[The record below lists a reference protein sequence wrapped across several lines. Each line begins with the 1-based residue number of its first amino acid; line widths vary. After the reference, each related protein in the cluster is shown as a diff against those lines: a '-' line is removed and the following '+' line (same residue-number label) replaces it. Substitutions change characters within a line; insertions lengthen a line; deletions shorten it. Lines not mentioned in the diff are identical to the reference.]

1 MIRRIA
7 ALFFFLGVYILGFA
21 ENTRGKEYILVLNS
35 INFNE
40 TWANNLYQNIRDE
53 FSSPGM
59 RVEAEELS
67 IPMMTK
73 IEEVEEKREY
83 LLSRYSNPPKVAV
96 FIGDPAWLVCQSLFD
111 GAWKDVPAVICYS
124 RDSMPRNLENFINKD
139 FLGEGKFILT
149 ETITAGYNVTVIKHP
164 FYVKNT
170 INLIRKLQ
178 PDVKKIALISD
189 DRYISAMVREDVS
202 NVMKRDFPELEL
214 DLLTSTD
221 ISTEK
226 LLDSLMDYS
235 REVGIIYNSWFLNK
249 TQSGNHYLADNLQK
263 IIYGFVDSPVF
274 TLTEMDMETGAFAG
288 GYFISAENFGKVTI
302 QTIRQILDGMPA
314 RDVERKIGGK
324 PRVYL
329 NYHHLQHHGVNPDSI
344 TGNVVF
350 YQVPPN
356 FYQLYKEYIIIGL
369 AFIILLGAIGLMR
382 FHVMRQRRL
391 QRQREFQLLSQ
402 YRKLVDNMP
411 VIYIRKQLIF
421 DEDGNVVDFIFC
433 DVNNLFEEVFHC
445 TRDRVVGKRLS
456 EADVDNQLLDY
467 MMDKESGRITSFV
480 FPEENNKIRYYDKL
494 SFPSSE
500 KNFMDVFFI
509 DRTEEYL
516 ASLKMQEHQVSLEAL
531 NRRYELVLGA
541 TRLIPWTWNLLN
553 KEISYDITYVTYGHC
568 KTKDSRL
575 MGEKEG
581 YMLVHPDDRDRMH
594 SAYLDLYYD
603 RVNIIREEHRSLLWD
618 GTDEYVWF
626 ESFVTVGDRDGE
638 GRPSLLVGGSLLI
651 DERKRMEEELLK
663 AKEAAEIS
671 NHLKSAFLA
680 NMSHEIRTPL
690 NAIVGFS
697 NVLAYT
703 EDENE
708 RQEYIKIIENNNTL
722 LLQLIGDILDLSKI
736 EAGVFEF
743 VYSKINLNVLLMEVI
758 QTARLRLKN
767 DLVVVE
773 LVESLPECVIYSDAN
788 RLMQV
793 MNNFITN
800 AIKFTTNGSIRVGY
814 RLQEDESLYFYVSD
828 TGCGIPADKL
838 KEVFGR
844 FVKLN
849 SFQQGTGLG
858 LSICESIVTRLGGQI
873 GVVSEVGQGSTFWFT
888 LPKSSWYKRINS

>member
-1 MIRRIA
+1 MMRRIT
-7 ALFFFLGVYILGFA
+7 ALFFFLGVYVLGFA
-21 ENTRGKEYILVLNS
+21 ENTRGREYILVLSS

-40 TWANNLYQNIRDE
+40 AWANNLYQNILDE
-53 FSSPGM
+53 FSSPGFH
-59 RVEAEELS
+59 VEAEELS
-67 IPMMTK
+67 IPMMTR

-83 LLSRYSNPPKVAV
+83 LLSRYLKPPKVVV
-96 FIGDPAWLVCQSLFD
+96 FIGDPAWLVCQPLFD
-111 GAWKDVPAVICYS
+111 KEWKDIPTVICYS
-124 RDSMPRNLENFINKD
+124 RDSMPRNLENFVNKD
-139 FLGEGKFILT
+139 FLGEGKFVLT
-149 ETITAGYNVTVIKHP
+149 EVATAGYNLTVIKQP

-170 INLIRKLQ
+170 IDLIRRLQ
-178 PDVKKIALISD
+178 PEVKKIALISD
-189 DRYISAMVREDVS
+189 DRYISAMVREEVCG
-202 NVMKRDFPELEL
+202 VLEKDFPELKL
-214 DLLTSTD
+214 DLLTSID

-226 LLDSLMDYS
+226 LLDTLMGYS
-235 REVGIIYNSWFLNK
+235 REVGIIYNSWFVGK
-249 TQSGNHYLADNLQK
+249 KQSESHYLSDNLQK
-263 IIYGFVDSPVF
+263 IIYGFVDAPVF

-288 GYFISAENFGKVTI
+288 GYFISASTFGKVAVQTI
-302 QTIRQILDGMPA
+302 QQILDGVPA
-314 RDVERKIGGK
+314 RNVEGRIGGEPK
-324 PRVYL
+324 VYL
-329 NYHHLQHHGVNPDSI
+329 NYHHLQHHGVDPNSI
-344 TGNVVF
+344 TGDVVF

-382 FHVMRQRRL
+382 FHVMCQRRQ

-421 DEDGNVVDFIFC
+421 DEEGNVVDFIFR

-516 ASLKMQEHQVSLEAL
+516 VSLKMKEHQVSLEAL

-553 KEISYDITYVTYGHC
+553 KEISYDITYVTHGYC
-568 KTKDSRL
+568 KTKDSR
-575 MGEKEG
+575 MMTEKEG
-581 YMLVHPDDRDRMH
+581 IMIVHQDDRVRMH
-594 SAYLDLYYD
+594 NAYLDLYYD
-603 RVNIIREEHRSLLWD
+603 RVNIIREEHRSLFWD

-638 GRPSLLVGGSLLI
+638 GHPTLLVGGSLLI
-651 DERKRMEEELLK
+651 DERKKMEEELLK

-743 VYSKINLNVLLMEVI
+743 VYSKVNLNVLLMEVI
-758 QTARLRLKN
+758 RAARLRLK
-767 DLVVVE
+767 DDSVVVE
-773 LVESLPECVIYSDAN
+773 FVECLLECVICSDVN

-793 MNNFITN
+793 MNNLITN
-800 AIKFTTNGSIRVGY
+800 AIKFTAKGSIRVGY
-814 RLQEDESLYFYVSD
+814 RLREDESLYFYVSD

-873 GVVSEVGQGSTFWFT
+873 GVMSEVGQGSTFWFT
-888 LPKSSWYKRINS
+888 LSKSSWQQAD

>member
-1 MIRRIA
+1 MMRRIT
-7 ALFFFLGVYILGFA
+7 ALFFFLGVYVLGFA
-21 ENTRGKEYILVLNS
+21 ENTRGREYILVLSS

-40 TWANNLYQNIRDE
+40 AWANNLYQNILDE
-53 FSSPGM
+53 FSSPGFH
-59 RVEAEELS
+59 VEAEELS
-67 IPMMTK
+67 IPMMTR

-83 LLSRYSNPPKVAV
+83 LLSRYLKPPKVVV
-96 FIGDPAWLVCQSLFD
+96 FIGDPAWLVCQPLFD
-111 GAWKDVPAVICYS
+111 KEWKDIPTVICYS
-124 RDSMPRNLENFINKD
+124 RDSMPRNLENFVNKD
-139 FLGEGKFILT
+139 FLGEGKFVLT
-149 ETITAGYNVTVIKHP
+149 EVATAGYNLTVIKQP

-170 INLIRKLQ
+170 IDLIRRLQ
-178 PDVKKIALISD
+178 PEVKKIALISD
-189 DRYISAMVREDVS
+189 DRYISAMVREEVCG
-202 NVMKRDFPELEL
+202 VLEKDFPELKL
-214 DLLTSTD
+214 DLLTSID

-226 LLDSLMDYS
+226 LLDTLMGYS
-235 REVGIIYNSWFLNK
+235 REVGIIYNSWFVGK
-249 TQSGNHYLADNLQK
+249 KQSESHYLSDNLQK
-263 IIYGFVDSPVF
+263 IIYGFVDAPVF

-288 GYFISAENFGKVTI
+288 GYFISASTFGKVAV
-302 QTIRQILDGMPA
+302 QTIRQILDGVPA
-314 RDVERKIGGK
+314 RNVEGRIGGEPK
-324 PRVYL
+324 VYL
-329 NYHHLQHHGVNPDSI
+329 NYHHLQHHGVDPNSI
-344 TGNVVF
+344 TGDVVF

-382 FHVMRQRRL
+382 FHVMCQRRQ

-421 DEDGNVVDFIFC
+421 DEEGNVVDFIFR

-516 ASLKMQEHQVSLEAL
+516 VSLKMKEHQTSLEAL

-541 TRLIPWTWNLLN
+541 TRLIPWTWDLLSKTIN
-553 KEISYDITYVTYGHC
+553 YDITYVTHKLC
-568 KTKDSRL
+568 KTKNSR
-575 MGEKEG
+575 MMTERDGD
-581 YMLVHPDDRDRMH
+581 MLVHPDDRAGMRE
-594 SAYLDLYYD
+594 AYYDLYYD
-603 RVNIIREEHRSLLWD
+603 RATIVRKEHRSMFWE
-618 GTDEYVWF
+618 GSNEYVWF

-638 GRPSLLVGGSLLI
+638 GHPTLLVGGSLLI
-651 DERKRMEEELLK
+651 DERKKMEEELLK

-671 NHLKSAFLA
+671 NHLKSDFLA

-743 VYSKINLNVLLMEVI
+743 VYSKVNLNVLLMEVI
-758 QTARLRLKN
+758 RAARLRLK
-767 DLVVVE
+767 DDSVVVE
-773 LVESLPECVIYSDAN
+773 FVECLPECVICSDVN

-793 MNNFITN
+793 MNNLITN
-800 AIKFTTNGSIRVGY
+800 AIKFTTKGSIRVGY
-814 RLQEDESLYFYVSD
+814 RLREDESLYFYVSD

-873 GVVSEVGQGSTFWFT
+873 GVMSEVGQGSTFWFT
-888 LPKSSWYKRINS
+888 LSKSSWQQAD

>member
-1 MIRRIA
+1 MMRRIT
-7 ALFFFLGVYILGFA
+7 ALFFFLGVYVLGFA
-21 ENTRGKEYILVLNS
+21 ENTRGREYILVLSS

-40 TWANNLYQNIRDE
+40 AWANNLYQNILDE
-53 FSSPGM
+53 FSSPGFH
-59 RVEAEELS
+59 VEAEELS
-67 IPMMTK
+67 IPMMTR

-83 LLSRYSNPPKVAV
+83 LLSRYLKPPKVVV
-96 FIGDPAWLVCQSLFD
+96 FIGDPAWLVCQPLFD
-111 GAWKDVPAVICYS
+111 KEWKDIPTVICYS
-124 RDSMPRNLENFINKD
+124 RDSMPRNLENFVNKD
-139 FLGEGKFILT
+139 FLGEGKFVLT
-149 ETITAGYNVTVIKHP
+149 EVATAGYNLTVIKQP

-170 INLIRKLQ
+170 IDLIRRLQ
-178 PDVKKIALISD
+178 PEVKKIALISD
-189 DRYISAMVREDVS
+189 DRYISAMVREEVCG
-202 NVMKRDFPELEL
+202 VLEKDFPELKL
-214 DLLTSTD
+214 DLLTSID

-226 LLDSLMDYS
+226 LLDTLMGYS
-235 REVGIIYNSWFLNK
+235 REVGIIYNSWFVGK
-249 TQSGNHYLADNLQK
+249 KQSESHYLSDNLQK
-263 IIYGFVDSPVF
+263 IIYGFVDAPVF

-288 GYFISAENFGKVTI
+288 GYFISASTFGKVAV
-302 QTIRQILDGMPA
+302 QTIRQILDGVPA
-314 RDVERKIGGK
+314 RNVEGRIGGEPK
-324 PRVYL
+324 VYL
-329 NYHHLQHHGVNPDSI
+329 NYHHLQHHGVDPNSI
-344 TGNVVF
+344 TGDVVF

-382 FHVMRQRRL
+382 FHVMCQRRQ

-421 DEDGNVVDFIFC
+421 DEEGNVVDFIFR

-516 ASLKMQEHQVSLEAL
+516 VSLKMKEHQTSLEAL

-541 TRLIPWTWNLLN
+541 TRLIPWTWDLLSKTIN
-553 KEISYDITYVTYGHC
+553 YDITYVTHKLC
-568 KTKDSRL
+568 KTKNSR
-575 MGEKEG
+575 MMTERDGD
-581 YMLVHPDDRDRMH
+581 MLVHPDDRAGMRE
-594 SAYLDLYYD
+594 AYYDLYYD
-603 RVNIIREEHRSLLWD
+603 RATIVRKEHRSMFWE
-618 GTDEYVWF
+618 GSNEYVWF

-638 GRPSLLVGGSLLI
+638 GHPTLLVGGSLLI
-651 DERKRMEEELLK
+651 DERKKMEEELLK

-680 NMSHEIRTPL
+680 NMSPEIRTPL
-690 NAIVGFS
+690 NAIGGFS
-697 NVLAYT
+697 TVLAYT

-743 VYSKINLNVLLMEVI
+743 VYSKVNLNVLLMEVI
-758 QTARLRLKN
+758 RAARLRLK
-767 DLVVVE
+767 DDSVVVE
-773 LVESLPECVIYSDAN
+773 FVECLPECVICSDVN

-793 MNNFITN
+793 MNNLITN
-800 AIKFTTNGSIRVGY
+800 AIKFTAKGSIRVGY
-814 RLQEDESLYFYVSD
+814 RLREDESLYFYVSD

-873 GVVSEVGQGSTFWFT
+873 GVMSEVGQGSTFWFT
-888 LPKSSWYKRINS
+888 LPKSSWQQAD

>member
-1 MIRRIA
+1 MMRRIT
-7 ALFFFLGVYILGFA
+7 ALFFFLGVYVLGFA
-21 ENTRGKEYILVLNS
+21 ENTRGREYILVLSS

-40 TWANNLYQNIRDE
+40 AWANNLYQNILDE
-53 FSSPGM
+53 FSSPGFH
-59 RVEAEELS
+59 VEAEELS
-67 IPMMTK
+67 IPMMTR

-83 LLSRYSNPPKVAV
+83 LLSRYLKPPKVVV
-96 FIGDPAWLVCQSLFD
+96 FIGDPAWLVCQPLFD
-111 GAWKDVPAVICYS
+111 KEWKDIPTVICYS
-124 RDSMPRNLENFINKD
+124 RDSMPRNLENFVNKD
-139 FLGEGKFILT
+139 FLGEGKFVLT
-149 ETITAGYNVTVIKHP
+149 EVATAGYNLTVIKQP

-170 INLIRKLQ
+170 IDLIRRLQ
-178 PDVKKIALISD
+178 PEVKKIALISD
-189 DRYISAMVREDVS
+189 DRYISAMVREEVCG
-202 NVMKRDFPELEL
+202 VLEKDFPELKL
-214 DLLTSTD
+214 DLLTSID

-226 LLDSLMDYS
+226 LLDTLMGYS
-235 REVGIIYNSWFLNK
+235 REVGIIYNSWFVGK
-249 TQSGNHYLADNLQK
+249 KQSESHYLSDNLQK
-263 IIYGFVDSPVF
+263 IIYGFVDAPVF

-288 GYFISAENFGKVTI
+288 GYFISASTFGKVAV
-302 QTIRQILDGMPA
+302 QTIRQILDGVPA
-314 RDVERKIGGK
+314 RNVEGRIGGEPK
-324 PRVYL
+324 VYL
-329 NYHHLQHHGVNPDSI
+329 NYHHLQHHGVDPNSI
-344 TGNVVF
+344 TGDVVF

-382 FHVMRQRRL
+382 FHVMCQRRQ

-421 DEDGNVVDFIFC
+421 DEEGNVVDFIFR

-467 MMDKESGRITSFV
+467 MMDKESGRTTSFV

-516 ASLKMQEHQVSLEAL
+516 VSLKMKEHQTSLEAL

-541 TRLIPWTWNLLN
+541 TRLIPWTWDLLSKTIN
-553 KEISYDITYVTYGHC
+553 YDITYVTHKLC
-568 KTKDSRL
+568 KTKNSR
-575 MGEKEG
+575 MMTERDGD
-581 YMLVHPDDRDRMH
+581 MLVHPDDRAGMRE
-594 SAYLDLYYD
+594 AYYDLYYD
-603 RVNIIREEHRSLLWD
+603 RATIVRKEHRSMFWE
-618 GTDEYVWF
+618 GSNEYVWF

-638 GRPSLLVGGSLLI
+638 GHPTLLVGGSLLI
-651 DERKRMEEELLK
+651 DERKKMEEELLK

-743 VYSKINLNVLLMEVI
+743 VYSKVNLNVLLMEVI
-758 QTARLRLKN
+758 RAARLRLK
-767 DLVVVE
+767 DDSVVVE
-773 LVESLPECVIYSDAN
+773 FVECLPECVICSDVN

-793 MNNFITN
+793 MNNLITN
-800 AIKFTTNGSIRVGY
+800 AIKFTAKGSIRVGY
-814 RLQEDESLYFYVSD
+814 RLREDESLYFYVSD

-873 GVVSEVGQGSTFWFT
+873 GVMSEVGQGSTFWFT
-888 LPKSSWYKRINS
+888 LSKSSWQQAD

>member
-7 ALFFFLGVYILGFA
+7 ALFFFLGVYILGIA

-139 FLGEGKFILT
+139 FLGEGKFIST
-149 ETITAGYNVTVIKHP
+149 ETITAGYNLTVIKHP

-189 DRYISAMVREDVS
+189 DRYISAMVREDVK
-202 NVMKRDFPELEL
+202 NVLKRDFPELEL
-214 DLLTSTD
+214 DLLTSID
-221 ISTEK
+221 MSTEK

-274 TLTEMDMETGAFAG
+274 TLTEMDIETGAFAG

-302 QTIRQILDGMPA
+302 QTIQQILDGMPA

-350 YQVPPN
+350 YQIPPN

-369 AFIILLGAIGLMR
+369 AFVILLGAIGLMR

-480 FPEENNKIRYYDKL
+480 FPEETNKIRYYDKL

-500 KNFMDVFFI
+500 KDFMDVFFI

-553 KEISYDITYVTYGHC
+553 KEISYDITYVTHGHC
-568 KTKDSRL
+568 NTKDSRK
-575 MGEKEG
+575 MTEKEG
-581 YMLVHPDDRDRMH
+581 IMIVHLDDRVRMH
-594 SAYLDLYYD
+594 NAYLDLYYD
-603 RVNIIREEHRSLLWD
+603 RVNIIREEHRSLFWD

-638 GRPSLLVGGSLLI
+638 GHPTLLVGGSLLI
-651 DERKRMEEELLK
+651 DERKKMEEELLK

-743 VYSKINLNVLLMEVI
+743 VYSKVNLNVLLMEVI
-758 QTARLRLKN
+758 RAARLRLKN
-767 DLVVVE
+767 DSVVVE
-773 LVESLPECVIYSDAN
+773 FVECLPECVICSDVN

-793 MNNFITN
+793 MNNLITN
-800 AIKFTTNGSIRVGY
+800 AIKFTTKGSIRVGY
-814 RLQEDESLYFYVSD
+814 RLREDESLYFYVSD

-849 SFQQGTGLG
+849 SFQQ
-858 LSICESIVTRLGGQI
+858 SNVA
-873 GVVSEVGQGSTFWFT
+873 
-888 LPKSSWYKRINS
+888 KNSW

>member
-1 MIRRIA
+1 MMRRIT
-7 ALFFFLGVYILGFA
+7 ALFFFLGVYVLGFA
-21 ENTRGKEYILVLNS
+21 ENTRGREYILVLSS

-40 TWANNLYQNIRDE
+40 AWANNLYQNILDE
-53 FSSPGM
+53 FSSPGFH
-59 RVEAEELS
+59 VEAEELS
-67 IPMMTK
+67 IPMMTR

-83 LLSRYSNPPKVAV
+83 LLSRYLKPPKVVV
-96 FIGDPAWLVCQSLFD
+96 FIGDPAWLVCQPLFD
-111 GAWKDVPAVICYS
+111 KEWKDIPTVICYS
-124 RDSMPRNLENFINKD
+124 RDSMPRNLENFVNKD
-139 FLGEGKFILT
+139 FLGEGKFVLT
-149 ETITAGYNVTVIKHP
+149 EVATAGYNLTVIKQP

-170 INLIRKLQ
+170 IDLIRRLQ
-178 PDVKKIALISD
+178 PEVKKIALISD
-189 DRYISAMVREDVS
+189 DRYISAMVREEVCG
-202 NVMKRDFPELEL
+202 VLEKDFPELKL
-214 DLLTSTD
+214 DLLTSID

-226 LLDSLMDYS
+226 LLDTLMGYS
-235 REVGIIYNSWFLNK
+235 REVGIIYNSWFVGK
-249 TQSGNHYLADNLQK
+249 KQSESHYLSDNLQK
-263 IIYGFVDSPVF
+263 IIYGFVDAPEF

-288 GYFISAENFGKVTI
+288 GYFISASTFGKVAV
-302 QTIRQILDGMPA
+302 QTIRQILDGVPA
-314 RDVERKIGGK
+314 RNVEGRIGGEPK
-324 PRVYL
+324 VYL
-329 NYHHLQHHGVNPDSI
+329 NYHHLQHHGVDPNSI
-344 TGNVVF
+344 TGDVVF

-445 TRDRVVGKRLS
+445 TRNRVVGKRLS

-516 ASLKMQEHQVSLEAL
+516 VSLKMKEHQVSLEAL

-553 KEISYDITYVTYGHC
+553 KEISYDITYVTHGYC
-568 KTKDSRL
+568 KTKDSR
-575 MGEKEG
+575 MMTEKEG
-581 YMLVHPDDRDRMH
+581 IMIVHQDDRVRMH
-594 SAYLDLYYD
+594 NAYLDLYYD
-603 RVNIIREEHRSLLWD
+603 RVNIIREEHRSLFWD

-638 GRPSLLVGGSLLI
+638 GHPTLLVGGSLLI
-651 DERKRMEEELLK
+651 DERKKMEEELLK

-680 NMSHEIRTPL
+680 NMSHEIRPPL

-743 VYSKINLNVLLMEVI
+743 VYSKVNLNVLLMEVI
-758 QTARLRLKN
+758 RAARLRLK
-767 DLVVVE
+767 DDSVVVE
-773 LVESLPECVIYSDAN
+773 FVDCLPECVICSDVN

-793 MNNFITN
+793 MNNLITN
-800 AIKFTTNGSIRVGY
+800 AIKFTAKGSIRVGY
-814 RLQEDESLYFYVSD
+814 RLREDESLYFYVSD

-873 GVVSEVGQGSTFWFT
+873 GVMSEVGQGSTFWFT
-888 LPKSSWYKRINS
+888 LPKSSWQQAD

>member
-7 ALFFFLGVYILGFA
+7 ALFFFLGVYILGIA

-40 TWANNLYQNIRDE
+40 TWANNLYQNIREE

-83 LLSRYSNPPKVAV
+83 LLSRYSDPPKVAV

-139 FLGEGKFILT
+139 FLGEGKFIST
-149 ETITAGYNVTVIKHP
+149 ETITAGYNLTVIKHP

-189 DRYISAMVREDVS
+189 DRYISAMVREDVK
-202 NVMKRDFPELEL
+202 NVLKRDFPELEL
-214 DLLTSTD
+214 DLLTSID
-221 ISTEK
+221 MSTEK

-274 TLTEMDMETGAFAG
+274 TLTEMDIETGAFAG

-302 QTIRQILDGMPA
+302 QTIQQILDGMPA

-480 FPEENNKIRYYDKL
+480 FPEETNKIRYYDKL

-500 KNFMDVFFI
+500 KDFMDVFFI

-553 KEISYDITYVTYGHC
+553 KEISYDITYVTHGHC
-568 KTKDSRL
+568 NTKDSRK
-575 MGEKEG
+575 MTEKEG
-581 YMLVHPDDRDRMH
+581 IMIVHLDDRVRMH
-594 SAYLDLYYD
+594 NAYLDLYYD
-603 RVNIIREEHRSLLWD
+603 RVNIIREEHRSLFWD

-638 GRPSLLVGGSLLI
+638 GIPRCWSG
-651 DERKRMEEELLK
+651 
-663 AKEAAEIS
+663 A
-671 NHLKSAFLA
+671 
-680 NMSHEIRTPL
+680 
-690 NAIVGFS
+690 
-697 NVLAYT
+697 
-703 EDENE
+703 
-708 RQEYIKIIENNNTL
+708 
-722 LLQLIGDILDLSKI
+722 
-736 EAGVFEF
+736 
-743 VYSKINLNVLLMEVI
+743 
-758 QTARLRLKN
+758 
-767 DLVVVE
+767 
-773 LVESLPECVIYSDAN
+773 
-788 RLMQV
+788 
-793 MNNFITN
+793 
-800 AIKFTTNGSIRVGY
+800 
-814 RLQEDESLYFYVSD
+814 LY
-828 TGCGIPADKL
+828 
-838 KEVFGR
+838 
-844 FVKLN
+844 
-849 SFQQGTGLG
+849 
-858 LSICESIVTRLGGQI
+858 
-873 GVVSEVGQGSTFWFT
+873 
-888 LPKSSWYKRINS
+888 

>member
-1 MIRRIA
+1 MMRRIT
-7 ALFFFLGVYILGFA
+7 ALFFFLGVYVLGFA
-21 ENTRGKEYILVLNS
+21 ENTRGREYILVLSS

-40 TWANNLYQNIRDE
+40 AWANNLYQNILDE
-53 FSSPGM
+53 FSSPGFH
-59 RVEAEELS
+59 VEAEELS
-67 IPMMTK
+67 IPMMTR

-83 LLSRYSNPPKVAV
+83 LLSRYLKPPKVVV
-96 FIGDPAWLVCQSLFD
+96 FIGDPAWLVCQPLFD
-111 GAWKDVPAVICYS
+111 KEWKDIPTVICYS
-124 RDSMPRNLENFINKD
+124 RDSMPRNLENFVNKD
-139 FLGEGKFILT
+139 FLGEGKFVLT
-149 ETITAGYNVTVIKHP
+149 EVATAGYNLTVIKQP

-170 INLIRKLQ
+170 IDLIRRLQ
-178 PDVKKIALISD
+178 PEVKKIALISD
-189 DRYISAMVREDVS
+189 DRYISAMVREEVCG
-202 NVMKRDFPELEL
+202 VLEKDFPELKL
-214 DLLTSTD
+214 DLLTSID

-226 LLDSLMDYS
+226 LLDTLMGYS
-235 REVGIIYNSWFLNK
+235 REVGIIYNSWFVGK
-249 TQSGNHYLADNLQK
+249 KQSESHYLSDNLQK
-263 IIYGFVDSPVF
+263 IIYGFVDAPVF
-274 TLTEMDMETGAFAG
+274 TLTEMDMETGAFVG
-288 GYFISAENFGKVTI
+288 GYFISASTFGKVAV
-302 QTIRQILDGMPA
+302 QTIRQILDGVPA
-314 RDVERKIGGK
+314 RNVEGRIGGEPK
-324 PRVYL
+324 VYL
-329 NYHHLQHHGVNPDSI
+329 NYHHLQHHGVDPNSI
-344 TGNVVF
+344 TGDVVF

-382 FHVMRQRRL
+382 FHVMCQRRQ

-421 DEDGNVVDFIFC
+421 DEEGNVVDFIFR

-500 KNFMDVFFI
+500 KNFVDVFFI

-516 ASLKMQEHQVSLEAL
+516 VSLKMKEHQVSLEAL

-541 TRLIPWTWNLLN
+541 TRLIPWTWDLLSKTIN
-553 KEISYDITYVTYGHC
+553 YDITYVTHKLC
-568 KTKDSRL
+568 KTKNSR
-575 MGEKEG
+575 MMTERDGD
-581 YMLVHPDDRDRMH
+581 MLVHPDDRAGMRE
-594 SAYLDLYYD
+594 AYYDLYYD
-603 RVNIIREEHRSLLWD
+603 RATIVRKEHRSMFWE
-618 GTDEYVWF
+618 GSNEYVWF

-638 GRPSLLVGGSLLI
+638 GHPTLLVGGSLLI
-651 DERKRMEEELLK
+651 DERKKMEEELLK

-743 VYSKINLNVLLMEVI
+743 VYSKVNLNVLLMEVI
-758 QTARLRLKN
+758 RAARLRLK
-767 DLVVVE
+767 DDSVVVE
-773 LVESLPECVIYSDAN
+773 FVECLPECVICSDVN

-793 MNNFITN
+793 MNNLITN
-800 AIKFTTNGSIRVGY
+800 AIKFTAKGSIRVGY
-814 RLQEDESLYFYVSD
+814 RLREDESLYFYVSD

-873 GVVSEVGQGSTFWFT
+873 GVMSEVGQGSTFWFT
-888 LPKSSWYKRINS
+888 LSKSSWQQAD

>member
-1 MIRRIA
+1 MMRRIT
-7 ALFFFLGVYILGFA
+7 ALFFFLGVYVLGFA
-21 ENTRGKEYILVLNS
+21 ENTRGREYILVLSS

-40 TWANNLYQNIRDE
+40 AWANNLYQNILDE
-53 FSSPGM
+53 FSSPGFH
-59 RVEAEELS
+59 VEAEELS
-67 IPMMTK
+67 IPMMTR

-83 LLSRYSNPPKVAV
+83 LLSRYLKPPKVVV
-96 FIGDPAWLVCQSLFD
+96 FIGDPAWLVCQPLFD
-111 GAWKDVPAVICYS
+111 KEWKDIPTVICYS
-124 RDSMPRNLENFINKD
+124 RDSMPRNLENFVNKD
-139 FLGEGKFILT
+139 FLGEGKFVLT
-149 ETITAGYNVTVIKHP
+149 EVATAGYNLTVIKQP

-170 INLIRKLQ
+170 IDLIRRLQ
-178 PDVKKIALISD
+178 PEVKKIALISD
-189 DRYISAMVREDVS
+189 DRYISAMVRVEVCG
-202 NVMKRDFPELEL
+202 VLEKDFPELKL
-214 DLLTSTD
+214 DLLTSID

-226 LLDSLMDYS
+226 LLDTLMGYS
-235 REVGIIYNSWFLNK
+235 REVGIIYNSWFVGK
-249 TQSGNHYLADNLQK
+249 KQSESHYLSDNLQK
-263 IIYGFVDSPVF
+263 IIYGFVDAPVF

-288 GYFISAENFGKVTI
+288 GYFISASTFGKVAV
-302 QTIRQILDGMPA
+302 QTIRQILDGVPA
-314 RDVERKIGGK
+314 RNVEGRIGGEPK
-324 PRVYL
+324 VYL
-329 NYHHLQHHGVNPDSI
+329 NYHHLQHHGVDPNSI
-344 TGNVVF
+344 TGDVVF

-382 FHVMRQRRL
+382 FHVMCQRRQ

-421 DEDGNVVDFIFC
+421 DEEGNVVDFIFR

-500 KNFMDVFFI
+500 KNFVDVFFI

-516 ASLKMQEHQVSLEAL
+516 VSLKMKEHQVSLEAL

-553 KEISYDITYVTYGHC
+553 KEISYDITYVTHRYC
-568 KTKDSRL
+568 KTKDSR
-575 MGEKEG
+575 MMTEKEG
-581 YMLVHPDDRDRMH
+581 IMIVHQDDRVRMH
-594 SAYLDLYYD
+594 NAYLDLYYD
-603 RVNIIREEHRSLLWD
+603 RVNIIREEHRSLFWD

-638 GRPSLLVGGSLLI
+638 GHPTLLVGGSLLI
-651 DERKRMEEELLK
+651 DERKKMEEELLK

-743 VYSKINLNVLLMEVI
+743 VYSKVNLNVLLMEVI
-758 QTARLRLKN
+758 RAARLRLK
-767 DLVVVE
+767 DDSVVVE
-773 LVESLPECVIYSDAN
+773 FVECLPECVICSDVN

-793 MNNFITN
+793 MNNLITN
-800 AIKFTTNGSIRVGY
+800 AIKFTAKGSIRVGY
-814 RLQEDESLYFYVSD
+814 RLREDESLYFYVSD

-873 GVVSEVGQGSTFWFT
+873 GVMSEVGQGSTFWFT
-888 LPKSSWYKRINS
+888 LSKSSWQQAD

>member
-1 MIRRIA
+1 MMRRIT
-7 ALFFFLGVYILGFA
+7 ALFFFLGVYVLGFA
-21 ENTRGKEYILVLNS
+21 ENTRGREYILVLSS

-40 TWANNLYQNIRDE
+40 AWANNLYQNILDE
-53 FSSPGM
+53 FSSPGFH
-59 RVEAEELS
+59 VEAEELS
-67 IPMMTK
+67 IPMMTR

-83 LLSRYSNPPKVAV
+83 LLSRYLKPPKVVV
-96 FIGDPAWLVCQSLFD
+96 FIGDPAWLVCQPLFD
-111 GAWKDVPAVICYS
+111 KEWKDIPTVICYS
-124 RDSMPRNLENFINKD
+124 RDSMPRNLENFVNKD
-139 FLGEGKFILT
+139 FLGEGKFVLT
-149 ETITAGYNVTVIKHP
+149 EVATAGYNLTVIKQP

-170 INLIRKLQ
+170 IDLIRRLQ
-178 PDVKKIALISD
+178 PEVKKIALISD
-189 DRYISAMVREDVS
+189 DRYISAMVREEVCG
-202 NVMKRDFPELEL
+202 VLEKDFPELKL
-214 DLLTSTD
+214 DLLTSID

-226 LLDSLMDYS
+226 LLDTLMGYS
-235 REVGIIYNSWFLNK
+235 REVGIIYNSWFVGK
-249 TQSGNHYLADNLQK
+249 KQSESHYLSDNLQK
-263 IIYGFVDSPVF
+263 IIYGFVDAPVF

-288 GYFISAENFGKVTI
+288 GYFISASTFGKVAV
-302 QTIRQILDGMPA
+302 QTIRQILDGVPA
-314 RDVERKIGGK
+314 RNVEGRIGGEPK
-324 PRVYL
+324 VYL
-329 NYHHLQHHGVNPDSI
+329 NYHHLQHHGVDPNSI
-344 TGNVVF
+344 TGDVVF

-382 FHVMRQRRL
+382 FHVMCQRRQ

-421 DEDGNVVDFIFC
+421 DEEGNVVDFIFR

-516 ASLKMQEHQVSLEAL
+516 VSLKMKEHQTSLEAL

-541 TRLIPWTWNLLN
+541 TRLIPWTWDLLSKTIN
-553 KEISYDITYVTYGHC
+553 YDITYVTHKLC
-568 KTKDSRL
+568 KTKNSR
-575 MGEKEG
+575 MMTERDGD
-581 YMLVHPDDRDRMH
+581 MLVHPDDRAGMRE
-594 SAYLDLYYD
+594 AYYDLYYD
-603 RVNIIREEHRSLLWD
+603 RATIVRKEHRSMFWE
-618 GTDEYVWF
+618 GSNEYVWF

-638 GRPSLLVGGSLLI
+638 GHPTLLVGGSLLI
-651 DERKRMEEELLK
+651 DERKKMEEELLK

-743 VYSKINLNVLLMEVI
+743 VYSKVNLNVLLMEVI
-758 QTARLRLKN
+758 RAARLRLK
-767 DLVVVE
+767 DDSVVVE
-773 LVESLPECVIYSDAN
+773 FVECLPECVICSDVN

-793 MNNFITN
+793 MNNLITN
-800 AIKFTTNGSIRVGY
+800 AIKFTAKGSIRVGY
-814 RLQEDESLYFYVSD
+814 RLREDESLYFYVSD

-873 GVVSEVGQGSTFWFT
+873 GVMSEVGQGSTFWFA
-888 LPKSSWYKRINS
+888 LSKSSWQQAD

>member
-1 MIRRIA
+1 MMRRIT
-7 ALFFFLGVYILGFA
+7 ALFFFLGVYVLGFA
-21 ENTRGKEYILVLNS
+21 ENTRGREYILVLSS

-40 TWANNLYQNIRDE
+40 AWANNLYQNILDE
-53 FSSPGM
+53 FSSPGFH
-59 RVEAEELS
+59 VEAEELS
-67 IPMMTK
+67 IPMMTR

-83 LLSRYSNPPKVAV
+83 LLSRYLKPPKVVV
-96 FIGDPAWLVCQSLFD
+96 FIGDPAWLVCQPLFD
-111 GAWKDVPAVICYS
+111 KEWKDIPTVICYS
-124 RDSMPRNLENFINKD
+124 RDSMPRNLENFVNKD
-139 FLGEGKFILT
+139 FLGEGKFVLT
-149 ETITAGYNVTVIKHP
+149 EVATAGYNLTVIKQP

-170 INLIRKLQ
+170 IDLIRRLQ
-178 PDVKKIALISD
+178 PEVKKIALISD
-189 DRYISAMVREDVS
+189 DRYISAMVREEVCG
-202 NVMKRDFPELEL
+202 VLEKDFPELKL
-214 DLLTSTD
+214 DLLTSID

-226 LLDSLMDYS
+226 LLDTLMGYS
-235 REVGIIYNSWFLNK
+235 REVGIIYNSWFVGK
-249 TQSGNHYLADNLQK
+249 KQSESHYLSDNLQK
-263 IIYGFVDSPVF
+263 IIYGFVDAPVF

-288 GYFISAENFGKVTI
+288 GYFISASTFGKVAV
-302 QTIRQILDGMPA
+302 QTIRQILDGVPA
-314 RDVERKIGGK
+314 RNVEGRIGGEPK
-324 PRVYL
+324 VYL
-329 NYHHLQHHGVNPDSI
+329 NYHHLQHHGVDPNSI
-344 TGNVVF
+344 TGDVVF

-382 FHVMRQRRL
+382 FHVMCQRRQ

-421 DEDGNVVDFIFC
+421 DEEGNVVDFIFR

-516 ASLKMQEHQVSLEAL
+516 VSLKMKEHQTSLEAL

-541 TRLIPWTWNLLN
+541 TRLIPWTWDLLSKTIN
-553 KEISYDITYVTYGHC
+553 YDITYVTHKLC
-568 KTKDSRL
+568 KTRNSR
-575 MGEKEG
+575 MMTERDGD
-581 YMLVHPDDRDRMH
+581 MLVHPDDRAGMRE
-594 SAYLDLYYD
+594 AYYDLYYD
-603 RVNIIREEHRSLLWD
+603 RATIVRKEHRSMFWE
-618 GTDEYVWF
+618 GSNEYVWF

-638 GRPSLLVGGSLLI
+638 GHPTLLVGGSLLI
-651 DERKRMEEELLK
+651 DERKKMEEELLK

-743 VYSKINLNVLLMEVI
+743 VYSKVNLNVLLMEVI
-758 QTARLRLKN
+758 RAARLRLK
-767 DLVVVE
+767 DDSVVVE
-773 LVESLPECVIYSDAN
+773 FVECLPECVICSDVN

-793 MNNFITN
+793 MNNLITN
-800 AIKFTTNGSIRVGY
+800 AIKFTAKGSIRVGY
-814 RLQEDESLYFYVSD
+814 RLREDESLYFYVSD

-873 GVVSEVGQGSTFWFT
+873 GVMSEVGQGSTFWFT
-888 LPKSSWYKRINS
+888 LSKSSWQQAD

>member
-1 MIRRIA
+1 MMRRIT
-7 ALFFFLGVYILGFA
+7 ALFFFLGVYVLGFA
-21 ENTRGKEYILVLNS
+21 ENTRGREYILVLSS

-40 TWANNLYQNIRDE
+40 AWANNLYQNILDE
-53 FSSPGM
+53 FSSPGFH
-59 RVEAEELS
+59 VEAEELS
-67 IPMMTK
+67 IPMMTR

-83 LLSRYSNPPKVAV
+83 LLSRYLKPPKVVV
-96 FIGDPAWLVCQSLFD
+96 FIGDPAWLVCQPLFD
-111 GAWKDVPAVICYS
+111 KEWKDIPTVICYS
-124 RDSMPRNLENFINKD
+124 RDSMPRNLENFVNKD
-139 FLGEGKFILT
+139 FLGEGKFVLT
-149 ETITAGYNVTVIKHP
+149 EVATAGYNLTVIKQP

-170 INLIRKLQ
+170 IDLIRRLQ
-178 PDVKKIALISD
+178 PEVKKIALISD
-189 DRYISAMVREDVS
+189 DRYISAMVREEVCG
-202 NVMKRDFPELEL
+202 VLEKDFPELKL
-214 DLLTSTD
+214 DLLTSID

-226 LLDSLMDYS
+226 LLDTLMGYS
-235 REVGIIYNSWFLNK
+235 REVGIIYNSWFVGK
-249 TQSGNHYLADNLQK
+249 KQSESHYLSDNLQK
-263 IIYGFVDSPVF
+263 IIYGFVDAPVF

-288 GYFISAENFGKVTI
+288 GYFISASTFGKVAV
-302 QTIRQILDGMPA
+302 QTIRQILDGVPA
-314 RDVERKIGGK
+314 RNVEGRIGGEPK
-324 PRVYL
+324 VYL
-329 NYHHLQHHGVNPDSI
+329 NYHHLQHHGVDPNSI
-344 TGNVVF
+344 TGDVVF

-382 FHVMRQRRL
+382 FHVMCQRRQ

-421 DEDGNVVDFIFC
+421 DEEGNVVDFIFR
-433 DVNNLFEEVFHC
+433 DVNNLFEGVFHC

-516 ASLKMQEHQVSLEAL
+516 VSLKMKEHQTSLEAL

-553 KEISYDITYVTYGHC
+553 KEISYDITYVTHGYC
-568 KTKDSRL
+568 KTKDSR
-575 MGEKEG
+575 MMTEKEG
-581 YMLVHPDDRDRMH
+581 IMIVHQDDRVRMH
-594 SAYLDLYYD
+594 NAYLDLYYD
-603 RVNIIREEHRSLLWD
+603 RVNIIREEHRSLFWD

-638 GRPSLLVGGSLLI
+638 GHPTLLVGGSLLI
-651 DERKRMEEELLK
+651 DERKKMEEELLK

-680 NMSHEIRTPL
+680 NMSHAIRTPL

-743 VYSKINLNVLLMEVI
+743 VYSKVNLNVLLMEIIRV
-758 QTARLRLKN
+758 ARLRLK
-767 DLVVVE
+767 DDSVVVE
-773 LVESLPECVIYSDAN
+773 FVECLPECVICSDVN

-793 MNNFITN
+793 MNNLITN
-800 AIKFTTNGSIRVGY
+800 AIKFTAKGSIRVGY
-814 RLQEDESLYFYVSD
+814 RLREDESLYFYVSD

-873 GVVSEVGQGSTFWFT
+873 GVMSEVGQGSTFWFT
-888 LPKSSWYKRINS
+888 LSKSSWQQAD

>member
-1 MIRRIA
+1 MMRRIT
-7 ALFFFLGVYILGFA
+7 ALFFFLGVYVLGFA
-21 ENTRGKEYILVLNS
+21 ENTRGREYILVLSS

-40 TWANNLYQNIRDE
+40 AWANNLYQNILDE
-53 FSSPGM
+53 FSSPGFH
-59 RVEAEELS
+59 VEAEELS
-67 IPMMTK
+67 IPMMTR

-83 LLSRYSNPPKVAV
+83 LLSRYLKPPKVVV
-96 FIGDPAWLVCQSLFD
+96 FIGDPAWLVCQPLFD
-111 GAWKDVPAVICYS
+111 KEWKDIPTVICYS
-124 RDSMPRNLENFINKD
+124 RDSMPRNLENFVNKD
-139 FLGEGKFILT
+139 FLGEGKFVLT
-149 ETITAGYNVTVIKHP
+149 EVATAGYNLTVIKQP

-170 INLIRKLQ
+170 IDLIRRLQ
-178 PDVKKIALISD
+178 PEVKKIALISD
-189 DRYISAMVREDVS
+189 DRYISAMVREEVCG
-202 NVMKRDFPELEL
+202 VLEKDFPELKL
-214 DLLTSTD
+214 DLLTSID

-226 LLDSLMDYS
+226 LLDTLMGYS
-235 REVGIIYNSWFLNK
+235 REVGIIYNSWFVGK
-249 TQSGNHYLADNLQK
+249 KQSESHYLSDNLQK
-263 IIYGFVDSPVF
+263 IIYGFVDAPVF

-288 GYFISAENFGKVTI
+288 GYFISASTFGKVAV
-302 QTIRQILDGMPA
+302 QTIRQILDGVPA
-314 RDVERKIGGK
+314 RNVEGRIGGEPK
-324 PRVYL
+324 VYL
-329 NYHHLQHHGVNPDSI
+329 NYHHLQHHGVDPNSI
-344 TGNVVF
+344 TGDVVF

-445 TRDRVVGKRLS
+445 TRNRVVGKRLS

-516 ASLKMQEHQVSLEAL
+516 VSLKMKEHQTSLEAL

-541 TRLIPWTWNLLN
+541 TRLIPWTWDLLSKTIN
-553 KEISYDITYVTYGHC
+553 YDITYVTHKLC
-568 KTKDSRL
+568 KTKNSR
-575 MGEKEG
+575 MMTERDGD
-581 YMLVHPDDRDRMH
+581 MLVHPDDRAGMRE
-594 SAYLDLYYD
+594 AYYDLYYD
-603 RVNIIREEHRSLLWD
+603 RATIVRKEHRSMFWE
-618 GTDEYVWF
+618 GSNEYVWF

-638 GRPSLLVGGSLLI
+638 GHPTLLVGGSLLI
-651 DERKRMEEELLK
+651 DERKKMEEELLK

-743 VYSKINLNVLLMEVI
+743 VYSKVNLNVLLMEVI
-758 QTARLRLKN
+758 RAARLRLK
-767 DLVVVE
+767 DDSVVVE
-773 LVESLPECVIYSDAN
+773 FVECLPECVICSDVN

-793 MNNFITN
+793 MNNLITN
-800 AIKFTTNGSIRVGY
+800 AIKFTAKGSIRVGY
-814 RLQEDESLYFYVSD
+814 RLREDESLYFYVSD

-873 GVVSEVGQGSTFWFT
+873 GVMSEVGQGSTFWFT
-888 LPKSSWYKRINS
+888 LPKSSWQQAD

>member
-1 MIRRIA
+1 MMRRIT
-7 ALFFFLGVYILGFA
+7 ALFFFLGVYVLGFA
-21 ENTRGKEYILVLNS
+21 ENTRGREYILVLSS

-40 TWANNLYQNIRDE
+40 AWANNLYQNILDE
-53 FSSPGM
+53 FSSPGFH
-59 RVEAEELS
+59 VEAEELS
-67 IPMMTK
+67 IPMMTR

-83 LLSRYSNPPKVAV
+83 LLSRYLKPPKVVV
-96 FIGDPAWLVCQSLFD
+96 FIGDPAWLVCQPLFD
-111 GAWKDVPAVICYS
+111 KEWKDIPTVICYS
-124 RDSMPRNLENFINKD
+124 RDSMPRNLENFVNKD
-139 FLGEGKFILT
+139 FLGEGKFVLT
-149 ETITAGYNVTVIKHP
+149 EVATAGYNLTVIKQP

-170 INLIRKLQ
+170 IDLIRRLQ
-178 PDVKKIALISD
+178 PEVKKIALISD
-189 DRYISAMVREDVS
+189 DRYISAMVREEVCG
-202 NVMKRDFPELEL
+202 VLEKDFPELKL
-214 DLLTSTD
+214 DLLTSID

-226 LLDSLMDYS
+226 LLDTLMGYS
-235 REVGIIYNSWFLNK
+235 REVGIIYNSWFVGK
-249 TQSGNHYLADNLQK
+249 KQSESHYLSDNLQK
-263 IIYGFVDSPVF
+263 IIYGFVDAPVF

-288 GYFISAENFGKVTI
+288 GYFISASTFGKVAV
-302 QTIRQILDGMPA
+302 QTIRQILDGVPA
-314 RDVERKIGGK
+314 RNVEGRIGGEPK
-324 PRVYL
+324 VYL
-329 NYHHLQHHGVNPDSI
+329 NYHHLQHHGVDPNSI
-344 TGNVVF
+344 TGDVVF

-382 FHVMRQRRL
+382 FHVMCQRRQ

-421 DEDGNVVDFIFC
+421 DEEGNVVDFIFR

-500 KNFMDVFFI
+500 KNFVDVFFI

-516 ASLKMQEHQVSLEAL
+516 VSLKMKEHQVSLEAL

-553 KEISYDITYVTYGHC
+553 KEISYDITYVTHGYC
-568 KTKDSRL
+568 KTKDSR
-575 MGEKEG
+575 MMTEKEG
-581 YMLVHPDDRDRMH
+581 IMIVHQDDRVRMH
-594 SAYLDLYYD
+594 NAYLDLYYD
-603 RVNIIREEHRSLLWD
+603 RVNIIREEHRSLFWD

-638 GRPSLLVGGSLLI
+638 GHPTLLVGGSLLI
-651 DERKRMEEELLK
+651 DERKKMEEELLK

-743 VYSKINLNVLLMEVI
+743 VYSKVNLNVLLMEVI
-758 QTARLRLKN
+758 RAARLRLK
-767 DLVVVE
+767 DDSVIVE
-773 LVESLPECVIYSDAN
+773 FVECLPECMIYSDVN
-788 RLMQV
+788 CLMQV
-793 MNNFITN
+793 MNNLITN
-800 AIKFTTNGSIRVGY
+800 AIKFTAKGSIRVGY
-814 RLQEDESLYFYVSD
+814 RLREDESLYFYVSD

-858 LSICESIVTRLGGQI
+858 LSICESIVTRLGDRSGLYQKL
-873 GVVSEVGQGSTFWFT
+873 GKDQSFG
-888 LPKSSWYKRINS
+888 LPCLNLRGDKRINL

>member
-1 MIRRIA
+1 MMRRIT
-7 ALFFFLGVYILGFA
+7 ALFFFLGVYVLGFA
-21 ENTRGKEYILVLNS
+21 ENTRGREYILVLSS

-40 TWANNLYQNIRDE
+40 AWANNLYQNILDE
-53 FSSPGM
+53 FSSPGFH
-59 RVEAEELS
+59 VEAEELS
-67 IPMMTK
+67 IPMMTR

-83 LLSRYSNPPKVAV
+83 LLSRYLKPPKVVV
-96 FIGDPAWLVCQSLFD
+96 FIGDPAWLVCQPLFD
-111 GAWKDVPAVICYS
+111 KEWKDIPTVICYS
-124 RDSMPRNLENFINKD
+124 RDSMPRSLENFVNKD
-139 FLGEGKFILT
+139 FLGEGKFVLT
-149 ETITAGYNVTVIKHP
+149 EVATAGYNLTVIKQP

-170 INLIRKLQ
+170 IDLIRRLQ
-178 PDVKKIALISD
+178 PEVKKIALISD
-189 DRYISAMVREDVS
+189 DRYISAMVREEVCG
-202 NVMKRDFPELEL
+202 VLEKDFPELKL
-214 DLLTSTD
+214 DLLTSID

-226 LLDSLMDYS
+226 LLDTLMGYS
-235 REVGIIYNSWFLNK
+235 REVGIIYNSWFVGK
-249 TQSGNHYLADNLQK
+249 KQSESHYLSDNLQK
-263 IIYGFVDSPVF
+263 IIYGFVDAPVF

-288 GYFISAENFGKVTI
+288 GYFISASTFGKVAV
-302 QTIRQILDGMPA
+302 QTIRQILDGVPA
-314 RDVERKIGGK
+314 RNVEGRIGGEPK
-324 PRVYL
+324 VYL
-329 NYHHLQHHGVNPDSI
+329 NYHHLQHHGVDPNSI
-344 TGNVVF
+344 TGDVVF

-382 FHVMRQRRL
+382 FHVMCQRRQ

-421 DEDGNVVDFIFC
+421 DEEGNVVDFIFR

-500 KNFMDVFFI
+500 KNFVDVFFI

-516 ASLKMQEHQVSLEAL
+516 VSLKMKEHQVSLEAL

-553 KEISYDITYVTYGHC
+553 KEISYDITYVTHGYC
-568 KTKDSRL
+568 KTKDSR
-575 MGEKEG
+575 MMTEKEG
-581 YMLVHPDDRDRMH
+581 IMIVHQDDRVRMH
-594 SAYLDLYYD
+594 NAYLDLYYD
-603 RVNIIREEHRSLLWD
+603 RVNIIREEHRSLFWD

-638 GRPSLLVGGSLLI
+638 GHPTLLVGGSLLI
-651 DERKRMEEELLK
+651 DERKKMEEELLK

-743 VYSKINLNVLLMEVI
+743 VYSKVNLNVLLMEVI
-758 QTARLRLKN
+758 RAARLRLK
-767 DLVVVE
+767 DDSVVVE
-773 LVESLPECVIYSDAN
+773 FVECLPECVICSDVN

-793 MNNFITN
+793 MNNLITN
-800 AIKFTTNGSIRVGY
+800 AIKFTAKGSIRVGY
-814 RLQEDESLYFYVSD
+814 RLREDESLYFYVSD

-873 GVVSEVGQGSTFWFT
+873 GVMSEVGQGSTFWFT
-888 LPKSSWYKRINS
+888 LPKSSWQQAD

>member
-1 MIRRIA
+1 MMRRIT
-7 ALFFFLGVYILGFA
+7 ALFFFLGVYVLGFA
-21 ENTRGKEYILVLNS
+21 ENTRGKEYILVLSS

-40 TWANNLYQNIRDE
+40 AWANNLYQNILDE
-53 FSSPGM
+53 FSSPGFH
-59 RVEAEELS
+59 VEAEELS
-67 IPMMTK
+67 IPMMTR

-83 LLSRYSNPPKVAV
+83 LLSRYLKPPKVVV
-96 FIGDPAWLVCQSLFD
+96 FIGDPAWLVCQPLFD
-111 GAWKDVPAVICYS
+111 KEWKDIPTVICYS
-124 RDSMPRNLENFINKD
+124 RDSMPRNLENFVNKD
-139 FLGEGKFILT
+139 FLGEGKFVLT
-149 ETITAGYNVTVIKHP
+149 EVATAGYNLTVIKQP

-170 INLIRKLQ
+170 IDLIRRLQ
-178 PDVKKIALISD
+178 PEVKKIALISD
-189 DRYISAMVREDVS
+189 DRYISAMVREEVCG
-202 NVMKRDFPELEL
+202 VLEKDFPELKL
-214 DLLTSTD
+214 DLLTSID

-226 LLDSLMDYS
+226 LLDTLMGYS
-235 REVGIIYNSWFLNK
+235 REVGIIYNSWFVGK
-249 TQSGNHYLADNLQK
+249 KQSESHYLSDNLQK
-263 IIYGFVDSPVF
+263 IIYGFVDAPVF
-274 TLTEMDMETGAFAG
+274 TLTETDMETGAFAG
-288 GYFISAENFGKVTI
+288 GYFISASTFGKVAV
-302 QTIRQILDGMPA
+302 QTIRQILDGVPA
-314 RDVERKIGGK
+314 RNVEGRIGGEPK
-324 PRVYL
+324 VYL
-329 NYHHLQHHGVNPDSI
+329 NYHHLQHHGVDPNSI
-344 TGNVVF
+344 TGDVVF

-382 FHVMRQRRL
+382 FHVMCQRRQ

-421 DEDGNVVDFIFC
+421 DEEGNVVDFIFR

-516 ASLKMQEHQVSLEAL
+516 VSLKMKEHQTSLEAL

-541 TRLIPWTWNLLN
+541 TRLIPWTWDLLSKTIN
-553 KEISYDITYVTYGHC
+553 YDITYVTHKLC
-568 KTKDSRL
+568 KTKNSR
-575 MGEKEG
+575 MMTERDGD
-581 YMLVHPDDRDRMH
+581 MLVHPDDRAGMRE
-594 SAYLDLYYD
+594 AYYDLYYD
-603 RVNIIREEHRSLLWD
+603 RATIVRKEHRSMFWE
-618 GTDEYVWF
+618 GSNEYVWF

-638 GRPSLLVGGSLLI
+638 GHPTLLVGGSLLI
-651 DERKRMEEELLK
+651 DERKKMEEELLK

-743 VYSKINLNVLLMEVI
+743 VYSKVNLNVLLMEVI
-758 QTARLRLKN
+758 RAARLRLK
-767 DLVVVE
+767 DDSVVVE
-773 LVESLPECVIYSDAN
+773 FVECLPECVICSDVN

-793 MNNFITN
+793 MNNLITN
-800 AIKFTTNGSIRVGY
+800 AIKFTAKGSIRVGY
-814 RLQEDESLYFYVSD
+814 RLREDESLYFYVSD

-873 GVVSEVGQGSTFWFT
+873 GVMSEVGQGSTFWFT
-888 LPKSSWYKRINS
+888 LSKSSWQQAD

>member
-1 MIRRIA
+1 MMRRIT
-7 ALFFFLGVYILGFA
+7 ALFFFLGVCVLGFA
-21 ENTRGKEYILVLNS
+21 ENTRSKEYILVLNS

-40 TWANNLYQNIRDE
+40 AWANNLYQDIRDE
-53 FSSPGM
+53 FSSPGFH
-59 RVEAEELS
+59 VEAEELS
-67 IPMMTK
+67 IPMMTE
-73 IEEVEEKREY
+73 IEEVEEKRGY
-83 LLSRYSNPPKVAV
+83 LLSRYVKPPKVVV
-96 FIGDPAWLVCQSLFD
+96 FIGDPAWLVCQPLFD
-111 GAWKDVPAVICYS
+111 KEWKDIPAVICYS
-124 RDSMPRNLENFINKD
+124 RDSMPRSLENFVNKD
-139 FLGEGKFILT
+139 FLGEGKFMLT
-149 ETITAGYNVTVIKHP
+149 EEATAGYNLTVIKQP
-164 FYVKNT
+164 FYVKKT
-170 INLIRKLQ
+170 IDLIRRLQ
-178 PDVKKIALISD
+178 PEVRKIALISD
-189 DRYISAMVREDVS
+189 KRYISAMVREEVRS
-202 NVMKRDFPELEL
+202 VLQEDFPELEL

-221 ISTEK
+221 MSTEK
-226 LLDSLMDYS
+226 LLDTLMGYS
-235 REVGIIYNSWFLNK
+235 REVGIIYNSWFVGK
-249 TQSGNHYLADNLQK
+249 KQSESHYLADNLQK
-263 IIYGFVDSPVF
+263 IIYGFVDAPVF

-288 GYFISAENFGKVTI
+288 GYFISASTFGKVAV
-302 QTIRQILDGMPA
+302 QTIRQILDGVPA
-314 RDVERKIGGK
+314 RNVEGRIGGVPK
-324 PRVYL
+324 VYL
-329 NYHHLQHHGVNPDSI
+329 NYHHLQHHGVDPNSI

-356 FYQLYKEYIIIGL
+356 FFQLYKEYIIISL

-382 FHVMRQRRL
+382 FHVMCQKRQ

-421 DEDGNVVDFIFC
+421 DEKGNVIDFIFR

-445 TRDRVVGKRLS
+445 TRDRVVGKCLS
-456 EADVDNQLLDY
+456 EVDVDNQLLDY

-516 ASLKMQEHQVSLEAL
+516 VSLKMKEHQVSLEAL

-541 TRLIPWTWNLLN
+541 TRLIPWTWDLLN
-553 KEISYDITYVTYGHC
+553 KTISYDITYVTHEFC
-568 KTKDSRL
+568 KTKDSKI
-575 MGEKEG
+575 MTESEG
-581 YMLVHPDDRDRMH
+581 NMLVHPDDRAGMRE
-594 SAYLDLYYD
+594 AYYNLYYD
-603 RVNIIREEHRSLLWD
+603 RANIVRKEHRSRFR
-618 GTDEYVWF
+618 GASEYIWF

-638 GRPSLLVGGSLLI
+638 GNPTLLVGGSLLI
-651 DERKRMEEELLK
+651 DERKKMEEELLK
-663 AKEAAEIS
+663 AKERAEIS

-743 VYSKINLNVLLMEVI
+743 VYSKVNLNVLLMEVI
-758 QTARLRLKN
+758 RAARLRLK
-767 DLVVVE
+767 DDSVIVE
-773 LVESLPECVIYSDAN
+773 FVECLPECMIYSDVN

-793 MNNFITN
+793 MNNLITN
-800 AIKFTTNGSIRVGY
+800 AIKFTAKGSIRVGY
-814 RLQEDESLYFYVSD
+814 RLREDESLYFYVSD

-873 GVVSEVGQGSTFWFT
+873 GVVSEVGQGSIFWFT
-888 LPKSSWYKRINS
+888 LPKSSWRQAD

>member
-1 MIRRIA
+1 MMRRIT
-7 ALFFFLGVYILGFA
+7 ALFFFLGVYVLGFA
-21 ENTRGKEYILVLNS
+21 ENTRGREYILVLSS

-40 TWANNLYQNIRDE
+40 AWANNLYQNILDE
-53 FSSPGM
+53 FSSPGFH
-59 RVEAEELS
+59 VEAEELS
-67 IPMMTK
+67 IPMMTR

-83 LLSRYSNPPKVAV
+83 LLSRYLKPPKVVV
-96 FIGDPAWLVCQSLFD
+96 FIGDPAWLVCQPLFD
-111 GAWKDVPAVICYS
+111 KEWKDIPTVICYS
-124 RDSMPRNLENFINKD
+124 RDSMPGNLENFVNKD
-139 FLGEGKFILT
+139 FLGEGKFVLT
-149 ETITAGYNVTVIKHP
+149 EVATAGYNLTVIKQP

-170 INLIRKLQ
+170 IDLIRRLQ
-178 PDVKKIALISD
+178 PEVKKIALISD
-189 DRYISAMVREDVS
+189 DRYISTMVREEVCG
-202 NVMKRDFPELEL
+202 VLEKDFPELKL
-214 DLLTSTD
+214 DLLTSID

-226 LLDSLMDYS
+226 LLDTLMGYS
-235 REVGIIYNSWFLNK
+235 REVGIIYNSWFVGK
-249 TQSGNHYLADNLQK
+249 KQSESHYLSDNLQK
-263 IIYGFVDSPVF
+263 IIYGFVDAPVF

-288 GYFISAENFGKVTI
+288 GYFISASTFGKVAV
-302 QTIRQILDGMPA
+302 QTIRQILDGVPA
-314 RDVERKIGGK
+314 RNVEGRIGGEPK
-324 PRVYL
+324 VYL
-329 NYHHLQHHGVNPDSI
+329 NYHHLQHHGVDPNSI
-344 TGNVVF
+344 TGDVVF

-369 AFIILLGAIGLMR
+369 AFIILLGAIGFMR
-382 FHVMRQRRL
+382 FHVMCQRRQ

-421 DEDGNVVDFIFC
+421 DEEGNVVDFIFR

-516 ASLKMQEHQVSLEAL
+516 VSLKMKEHQTSLEAL

-541 TRLIPWTWNLLN
+541 TRLIPWTWDLLSKTIN
-553 KEISYDITYVTYGHC
+553 YDITYVTHKLC
-568 KTKDSRL
+568 KTKNSR
-575 MGEKEG
+575 MMTERDGD
-581 YMLVHPDDRDRMH
+581 MLVHPDDRAGMRE
-594 SAYLDLYYD
+594 AYYDLYYD
-603 RVNIIREEHRSLLWD
+603 RATIVRKEHRSMFW
-618 GTDEYVWF
+618 GGSNEYVWF

-638 GRPSLLVGGSLLI
+638 GHPTLLVGGSLLI
-651 DERKRMEEELLK
+651 DERKKMEEELLK

-743 VYSKINLNVLLMEVI
+743 VYSKVNLNVLLMEVI
-758 QTARLRLKN
+758 RAARLRLK
-767 DLVVVE
+767 DDSVVVE
-773 LVESLPECVIYSDAN
+773 FVECLPECVICSDVN

-793 MNNFITN
+793 MNNLITN
-800 AIKFTTNGSIRVGY
+800 AIKFTAKGSIRVGY
-814 RLQEDESLYFYVSD
+814 RLREDESLYFYVSD

-873 GVVSEVGQGSTFWFT
+873 GVMSEVGQGSTFWFT
-888 LPKSSWYKRINS
+888 LPKSSWQQAD

>member
-1 MIRRIA
+1 MMRRIT
-7 ALFFFLGVYILGFA
+7 ALFFFLGVYVLGFA
-21 ENTRGKEYILVLNS
+21 ENTRGREYILVLSS

-40 TWANNLYQNIRDE
+40 AWANNLYQNILDE
-53 FSSPGM
+53 FSSPGFH
-59 RVEAEELS
+59 VEAEELS
-67 IPMMTK
+67 IPMMTR

-83 LLSRYSNPPKVAV
+83 LLSRYLKPPKVVV
-96 FIGDPAWLVCQSLFD
+96 FIGDPAWLVCQPLFD
-111 GAWKDVPAVICYS
+111 KEWKDIPTVICYS
-124 RDSMPRNLENFINKD
+124 RDSMPRNLENFVNKD
-139 FLGEGKFILT
+139 FLGEGKFVLT
-149 ETITAGYNVTVIKHP
+149 EVATAGYNLTVIKQP

-170 INLIRKLQ
+170 IDLIRRLQ
-178 PDVKKIALISD
+178 PEVKKIALISD
-189 DRYISAMVREDVS
+189 DRYISAMVREEVCG
-202 NVMKRDFPELEL
+202 VLEKDFPELKL
-214 DLLTSTD
+214 DLLTSID

-226 LLDSLMDYS
+226 LLDTLMGYS
-235 REVGIIYNSWFLNK
+235 REVGIIYNSWFVGK
-249 TQSGNHYLADNLQK
+249 KQSESHYLSDNLQK
-263 IIYGFVDSPVF
+263 IIYGFVDAPVF

-288 GYFISAENFGKVTI
+288 GYFISASTFGKVAV
-302 QTIRQILDGMPA
+302 QTIRQILDGVPA
-314 RDVERKIGGK
+314 RNVEGRIGGEPK
-324 PRVYL
+324 VYL
-329 NYHHLQHHGVNPDSI
+329 NYHHLQHHGVDPNSI
-344 TGNVVF
+344 TGDVVF

-356 FYQLYKEYIIIGL
+356 FYQLYKEFIIMGL

-382 FHVMRQRRL
+382 FHVMCQRRQ

-421 DEDGNVVDFIFC
+421 DEEGNVVDFIFR

-500 KNFMDVFFI
+500 KNFVDVFFI

-516 ASLKMQEHQVSLEAL
+516 VSLKMKEHQVSLEAL

-553 KEISYDITYVTYGHC
+553 KEISYDITYVTHRYC
-568 KTKDSRL
+568 KTKDSR
-575 MGEKEG
+575 MMTEKEG
-581 YMLVHPDDRDRMH
+581 IMIVHQDDRVRMH
-594 SAYLDLYYD
+594 NAYLDLYYD
-603 RVNIIREEHRSLLWD
+603 RVNIIREEHRSLFWD

-638 GRPSLLVGGSLLI
+638 GHPTLLVGGSLLI
-651 DERKRMEEELLK
+651 DERKKMEEELLK

-743 VYSKINLNVLLMEVI
+743 VYSKVNLNVLLMEVI
-758 QTARLRLKN
+758 RAARLRLK
-767 DLVVVE
+767 DDSVVVE
-773 LVESLPECVIYSDAN
+773 FVECLPECVICSDVN

-793 MNNFITN
+793 MNNLITN
-800 AIKFTTNGSIRVGY
+800 AIKFTAKGSIRVGY
-814 RLQEDESLYFYVSD
+814 RLREDESLYFYVSD

-873 GVVSEVGQGSTFWFT
+873 GVMSEVGQGSTFWFT
-888 LPKSSWYKRINS
+888 LSKSSWQQAD

>member
-1 MIRRIA
+1 MMRRIT
-7 ALFFFLGVYILGFA
+7 ALFFFLGVYVLGFA
-21 ENTRGKEYILVLNS
+21 ENTRGREYILVLSS

-40 TWANNLYQNIRDE
+40 AWANNLYQNILDE
-53 FSSPGM
+53 FSSPGFH
-59 RVEAEELS
+59 VEAEELS
-67 IPMMTK
+67 IPMMTR

-83 LLSRYSNPPKVAV
+83 LLSRYLKPPKVVV
-96 FIGDPAWLVCQSLFD
+96 FIGDPAWLVCQPLFD
-111 GAWKDVPAVICYS
+111 KEWKDIPTVICYS
-124 RDSMPRNLENFINKD
+124 RDSMPRNLENFVNKD
-139 FLGEGKFILT
+139 FLGEGKFVLT
-149 ETITAGYNVTVIKHP
+149 EVATAGYNLTVIKQP

-170 INLIRKLQ
+170 IDLIRRLQ
-178 PDVKKIALISD
+178 PEVKKIALISD
-189 DRYISAMVREDVS
+189 DRYISAMVREEVCG
-202 NVMKRDFPELEL
+202 VLEKDFPELKL
-214 DLLTSTD
+214 DLLTSID

-226 LLDSLMDYS
+226 LLDTLMGYS
-235 REVGIIYNSWFLNK
+235 REVGIIYNSWFVGK
-249 TQSGNHYLADNLQK
+249 KQSESHYLSDNLQK
-263 IIYGFVDSPVF
+263 IIYGFVDAPVF

-288 GYFISAENFGKVTI
+288 GYFISASTFGKVAV
-302 QTIRQILDGMPA
+302 QTIRQIVDGVPA
-314 RDVERKIGGK
+314 RNVEGRIGGEPK
-324 PRVYL
+324 VYL
-329 NYHHLQHHGVNPDSI
+329 NYHHLQHHGVDPNSI
-344 TGNVVF
+344 TGDVVF

-445 TRDRVVGKRLS
+445 TRNRVVGKRLS

-516 ASLKMQEHQVSLEAL
+516 VSLKMKEHQVSLEAL

-553 KEISYDITYVTYGHC
+553 KEISYDITYVTHGYC
-568 KTKDSRL
+568 KTKDSR
-575 MGEKEG
+575 MMTEKEG
-581 YMLVHPDDRDRMH
+581 IMIVHQDDRVRMH
-594 SAYLDLYYD
+594 NAYLDLYYD
-603 RVNIIREEHRSLLWD
+603 RVNIIREEHRSLFWD

-638 GRPSLLVGGSLLI
+638 GHPTLLVGGSLLI
-651 DERKRMEEELLK
+651 DERKKMEEELLK

-680 NMSHEIRTPL
+680 NMSHEIRPPL

-743 VYSKINLNVLLMEVI
+743 VYSKVNLNVLLMEVI
-758 QTARLRLKN
+758 RAARLRLK
-767 DLVVVE
+767 DDSVVVE
-773 LVESLPECVIYSDAN
+773 FVECLPECVICSDVN

-793 MNNFITN
+793 MNNLITN
-800 AIKFTTNGSIRVGY
+800 AIKFTAKGSIRVGY
-814 RLQEDESLYFYVSD
+814 RLREDESLYFYVSD

-873 GVVSEVGQGSTFWFT
+873 GVMSEVGQGSTFWFT
-888 LPKSSWYKRINS
+888 LPKSSWQQAD

>member
-1 MIRRIA
+1 MMRSIT
-7 ALFFFLGVYILGFA
+7 ALFFFLGVYVLGFA

-40 TWANNLYQNIRDE
+40 AWANNLYQNIRDE
-53 FSSPGM
+53 FSSPGFH
-59 RVEAEELS
+59 VEAEELS
-67 IPMMTK
+67 IPMMTR
-73 IEEVEEKREY
+73 IEDVEEKREY
-83 LLSRYSNPPKVAV
+83 LLSRYLKPPKVVV
-96 FIGDPAWLVCQSLFD
+96 FIGDPAWLVCQPLFD
-111 GAWKDVPAVICYS
+111 REWKDVPAVICYS
-124 RDSMPRNLENFINKD
+124 RDSMPSSLENFVNKD
-139 FLGEGKFILT
+139 FLGKGKFMST
-149 ETITAGYNVTVIKHP
+149 EVATEGYNLTVVKHP
-164 FYVKNT
+164 FYVRNT
-170 INLIRKLQ
+170 IDLIRRLQ
-178 PDVKKIALISD
+178 PGVKTIALISD
-189 DRYISAMVREDVS
+189 DRYISTMVREEVS
-202 NVMKRDFPELEL
+202 SVLKKDFPELGL
-214 DLLTSTD
+214 DLLTSMEM
-221 ISTEK
+221 STEK
-226 LLDSLMDYS
+226 LLDTLMEYS
-235 REVGIIYNSWFLNK
+235 REVGIIYNSWFLGK
-249 TQSGNHYLADNLQK
+249 RQSESHYLSDNLQK
-263 IIYGFVDSPVF
+263 IIYGFVDAPVF

-288 GYFISAENFGKVTI
+288 GYFISASDFGKVAI
-302 QTIRQILDGMPA
+302 QTIRQIL
-314 RDVERKIGGK
+314 GGK
-324 PRVYL
+324 PAREIMDRVGGKPKIYL
-329 NYHHLQHHGVNPDSI
+329 NYHHLQHHGVDPDSI
-344 TGNVVF
+344 TGDVVF

-356 FYQLYKEYIIIGL
+356 FYQLYKEYIIIAL
-369 AFIILLGAIGLMR
+369 AFIMLLGALGMMR
-382 FHVMRQRRL
+382 FHVMCQRRQ

-411 VIYIRKQLIF
+411 VIYIRKQLLF
-421 DEDGNVVDFIFC
+421 DEAGNVVDFIFC
-433 DVNNLFEEVFHC
+433 DVNNLFEKVFHC
-445 TRDRVVGKRLS
+445 TRDRVVGKRLT

-467 MMDKESGRITSFV
+467 MMDKESKRITSFV
-480 FPEENNKIRYYDKL
+480 FPEENNEIHYYDKL

-516 ASLKMQEHQVSLEAL
+516 VSLKMKEHQVSLEAL
-531 NRRYELVLGA
+531 NRRYELVLGV
-541 TRLIPWTWNLLN
+541 TRLIPWTWDLLN
-553 KEISYDITYVTYGHC
+553 KTINYDITYVTHELC
-568 KTKDSRL
+568 KTKDSR
-575 MGEKEG
+575 MMTEMEG
-581 YMLVHPDDRDRMH
+581 DMLVHPDDRAGMH
-594 SAYLDLYYD
+594 EAYYDLYYD
-603 RVNIIREEHRSLLWD
+603 RADIVRKEHRSMFR
-618 GTDEYVWF
+618 GRSKEYVWF
-626 ESFVTVGDRDGE
+626 ESFVTVSERDGE
-638 GRPSLLVGGSLLI
+638 GHPTLLVGGSLLI

-743 VYSKINLNVLLMEVI
+743 VYSEINLNVLLTEVVRA
-758 QTARLRLKN
+758 ARLRLKN
-767 DLVVVE
+767 DSVVVE
-773 LVESLPECVIYSDAN
+773 FVEYLPECVIYSDAN

-793 MNNFITN
+793 LHNLVTN

-814 RLQEDESLYFYVSD
+814 RLRDDESLYFYVSD

-873 GVVSEVGQGSTFWFT
+873 GVISEVGQGSTFWFT
-888 LPKSSWYKRINS
+888 LPKSSWQQAD

>member
-1 MIRRIA
+1 MMRRIT
-7 ALFFFLGVYILGFA
+7 ALFFFLGVYVLGFA
-21 ENTRGKEYILVLNS
+21 ENTRGREYILVLSS

-40 TWANNLYQNIRDE
+40 AWANNLYQNILDE
-53 FSSPGM
+53 FSSPGFH
-59 RVEAEELS
+59 VEAEELS
-67 IPMMTK
+67 IPMMTR

-83 LLSRYSNPPKVAV
+83 LLSRYLKPPKVVV
-96 FIGDPAWLVCQSLFD
+96 FIGDPAWLVCQPLFD
-111 GAWKDVPAVICYS
+111 KEWKDIPTVICYS
-124 RDSMPRNLENFINKD
+124 RDSMPGNLENFVNKD
-139 FLGEGKFILT
+139 FLGEGKFVLT
-149 ETITAGYNVTVIKHP
+149 EVATAGYNLTVIKQP

-170 INLIRKLQ
+170 IDLIRRLQ
-178 PDVKKIALISD
+178 PEVKKIALISD
-189 DRYISAMVREDVS
+189 DRYISAMVREEVCG
-202 NVMKRDFPELEL
+202 VLEKDFPELKL
-214 DLLTSTD
+214 DLLTSID

-226 LLDSLMDYS
+226 LLDTLMGYS
-235 REVGIIYNSWFLNK
+235 REVGIIYNSWFVGK
-249 TQSGNHYLADNLQK
+249 KQSESHYLSDNLQK
-263 IIYGFVDSPVF
+263 IIYGFVDAPVF

-288 GYFISAENFGKVTI
+288 GYFISASTFGKVAV
-302 QTIRQILDGMPA
+302 QTIRQILDGVPA
-314 RDVERKIGGK
+314 RNVEGRIGGEPK
-324 PRVYL
+324 VYL
-329 NYHHLQHHGVNPDSI
+329 NYHHLQHHGVDPNSI
-344 TGNVVF
+344 TGDVVF

-369 AFIILLGAIGLMR
+369 AFIILLGAIGFMR
-382 FHVMRQRRL
+382 FHVLCQRRQ

-421 DEDGNVVDFIFC
+421 DEEGNVVDFIFR

-516 ASLKMQEHQVSLEAL
+516 VSLKMKEHQTSLEAL

-541 TRLIPWTWNLLN
+541 TRLIPWTWDLLSKTIN
-553 KEISYDITYVTYGHC
+553 YDITYVTHKLC
-568 KTKDSRL
+568 KTKNSR
-575 MGEKEG
+575 MMTERDGD
-581 YMLVHPDDRDRMH
+581 MLVHPDDRAGMRE
-594 SAYLDLYYD
+594 AYYDLYYD
-603 RVNIIREEHRSLLWD
+603 RATIVRKEHRSMFW
-618 GTDEYVWF
+618 GGSNEYVWF

-638 GRPSLLVGGSLLI
+638 GHPTLLVGGSLLI
-651 DERKRMEEELLK
+651 DERKKMEEELLK

-743 VYSKINLNVLLMEVI
+743 VYSKVNLNVLLMEVI
-758 QTARLRLKN
+758 RAARLRLK
-767 DLVVVE
+767 DDSVVVE
-773 LVESLPECVIYSDAN
+773 FVECLPECVICSDVN

-793 MNNFITN
+793 MNNLITN
-800 AIKFTTNGSIRVGY
+800 AIKFTAKGSIRVGY
-814 RLQEDESLYFYVSD
+814 RLREDESLYFYVSD

-873 GVVSEVGQGSTFWFT
+873 GVMSEVGQGSTFWFT
-888 LPKSSWYKRINS
+888 LPKSSWQQAD

>member
-1 MIRRIA
+1 MMRRIT
-7 ALFFFLGVYILGFA
+7 ALFFFLGVYVLGFA
-21 ENTRGKEYILVLNS
+21 ENTRGREYILVLSS

-40 TWANNLYQNIRDE
+40 AWANNLYQNILDE
-53 FSSPGM
+53 FSSPGFH
-59 RVEAEELS
+59 VEAEELS
-67 IPMMTK
+67 IPMMTR

-83 LLSRYSNPPKVAV
+83 LLSRYLKPPKVVV
-96 FIGDPAWLVCQSLFD
+96 FIGDPAWFVCQPLFD
-111 GAWKDVPAVICYS
+111 KEWKDIPTVICYS
-124 RDSMPRNLENFINKD
+124 RDSMPRNLENFVNKD
-139 FLGEGKFILT
+139 FLGEGKFVLT
-149 ETITAGYNVTVIKHP
+149 EVATAGYNLTVIKQP

-170 INLIRKLQ
+170 IDLIRRLQ
-178 PDVKKIALISD
+178 PEVKKIALISD
-189 DRYISAMVREDVS
+189 DRYISAMVREEVCG
-202 NVMKRDFPELEL
+202 VLEKDFPELKL
-214 DLLTSTD
+214 DLLTSID

-226 LLDSLMDYS
+226 LLDTLMGYS
-235 REVGIIYNSWFLNK
+235 REVGIIYNSWFVGK
-249 TQSGNHYLADNLQK
+249 KQSESHYLSDNLQK
-263 IIYGFVDSPVF
+263 IIYGFVDAPVF

-288 GYFISAENFGKVTI
+288 GYFISASTFGKVAV
-302 QTIRQILDGMPA
+302 QTIRQILDGVPA
-314 RDVERKIGGK
+314 RNVEGRIGGEPK
-324 PRVYL
+324 VYL
-329 NYHHLQHHGVNPDSI
+329 NYHHLQHHGVDPNSI
-344 TGNVVF
+344 TGDVVF

-382 FHVMRQRRL
+382 FHVMCQRRQ

-421 DEDGNVVDFIFC
+421 DEEGNVVDFIFR

-516 ASLKMQEHQVSLEAL
+516 VSLKMKEHQVSLEAL

-541 TRLIPWTWNLLN
+541 TRLLLWTWNLLN
-553 KEISYDITYVTYGHC
+553 KEISYDITYVTHGYC
-568 KTKDSRL
+568 KTKDSR
-575 MGEKEG
+575 MMTEKEG
-581 YMLVHPDDRDRMH
+581 IMIVHQDDRVRMH
-594 SAYLDLYYD
+594 NAYLDLYYD
-603 RVNIIREEHRSLLWD
+603 RVNIIREEHRSLFWD

-638 GRPSLLVGGSLLI
+638 GHPTLLVGGSLLI
-651 DERKRMEEELLK
+651 DERKKMEEELLK

-743 VYSKINLNVLLMEVI
+743 VYSKVNLNVLLMEVI
-758 QTARLRLKN
+758 RAARLRLK
-767 DLVVVE
+767 DDSVVVE
-773 LVESLPECVIYSDAN
+773 FVECLPECVICSDVN

-793 MNNFITN
+793 MNNLITN
-800 AIKFTTNGSIRVGY
+800 AIKFTAKGSIRVGY
-814 RLQEDESLYFYVSD
+814 RLREDESLYFYVSD

-873 GVVSEVGQGSTFWFT
+873 GVMSEVGQGSTFWFT
-888 LPKSSWYKRINS
+888 LSKSSWQQAD

>member
-7 ALFFFLGVYILGFA
+7 ALFFFLGVYILGIA

-111 GAWKDVPAVICYS
+111 GVWKDVPAVICYS

-139 FLGEGKFILT
+139 FLGEGKFIST
-149 ETITAGYNVTVIKHP
+149 ETITAGYNLTVIKHP

-189 DRYISAMVREDVS
+189 DRYISAMVREDVK
-202 NVMKRDFPELEL
+202 NVLKRDFPELEL
-214 DLLTSTD
+214 DLLTSID
-221 ISTEK
+221 MSTEK

-274 TLTEMDMETGAFAG
+274 TLTEMDIETGAFAG

-302 QTIRQILDGMPA
+302 QTIQQILDGMPA

-350 YQVPPN
+350 YQIPPN

-369 AFIILLGAIGLMR
+369 AFVILLGAIGLMR

-480 FPEENNKIRYYDKL
+480 FPEETNKIRYYDKL

-500 KNFMDVFFI
+500 KDFMDVFFI

-553 KEISYDITYVTYGHC
+553 KEISYDITYVTHGHC
-568 KTKDSRL
+568 NTKDSRK
-575 MGEKEG
+575 MTEKEG
-581 YMLVHPDDRDRMH
+581 IMIVHLDDRVRMH
-594 SAYLDLYYD
+594 NAYLDLYYD
-603 RVNIIREEHRSLLWD
+603 RVNIIREEHRSLFWD

-638 GRPSLLVGGSLLI
+638 GHPTLLVGGSLLI
-651 DERKRMEEELLK
+651 DERKKMEEELLK

-743 VYSKINLNVLLMEVI
+743 VYSKVNLNVLLMEVI
-758 QTARLRLKN
+758 RAARLRLKN
-767 DLVVVE
+767 DSVVVE
-773 LVESLPECVIYSDAN
+773 FVECLPECVICSDVN

-793 MNNFITN
+793 MNNLITN
-800 AIKFTTNGSIRVGY
+800 AIKFTTKGSIRVGY
-814 RLQEDESLYFYVSD
+814 RLREDESLYFYVSD

-873 GVVSEVGQGSTFWFT
+873 GVMSEVGQGSTFWFT
-888 LPKSSWYKRINS
+888 LPKSSWQQAD

>member
-1 MIRRIA
+1 MIRRIT
-7 ALFFFLGVYILGFA
+7 ALFFFLGVYVLGFA
-21 ENTRGKEYILVLNS
+21 ENTRGREYILVLSS

-40 TWANNLYQNIRDE
+40 AWANNLYQNILDE
-53 FSSPGM
+53 FSSPGFH
-59 RVEAEELS
+59 VEAEELS
-67 IPMMTK
+67 IPMMTR

-83 LLSRYSNPPKVAV
+83 LLSRYLKPPKVVV
-96 FIGDPAWLVCQSLFD
+96 FIGDPAWLVCQPLFD
-111 GAWKDVPAVICYS
+111 KEWKDIPTVICYS
-124 RDSMPRNLENFINKD
+124 RDSMPRNLENFVNKD
-139 FLGEGKFILT
+139 FLGEGKFVLT
-149 ETITAGYNVTVIKHP
+149 EVATAGYNLTVIKQP

-170 INLIRKLQ
+170 IDLIRRLQ
-178 PDVKKIALISD
+178 PEVKKIALISD
-189 DRYISAMVREDVS
+189 DRYISAMVREEVCG
-202 NVMKRDFPELEL
+202 VLEKDFPELKL
-214 DLLTSTD
+214 DLLTSID

-226 LLDSLMDYS
+226 LLDTLMGYS
-235 REVGIIYNSWFLNK
+235 REVGIIYNSWFVGK
-249 TQSGNHYLADNLQK
+249 KQSESHYLSDNLQK
-263 IIYGFVDSPVF
+263 IIYGFVDAPVF

-288 GYFISAENFGKVTI
+288 GYFISASTFGKVAV
-302 QTIRQILDGMPA
+302 QTIRQILDGVPA
-314 RDVERKIGGK
+314 RNVEGRIGGEPK
-324 PRVYL
+324 VYL
-329 NYHHLQHHGVNPDSI
+329 NYHHLQHHGVDPNSI
-344 TGNVVF
+344 TGDVVF

-382 FHVMRQRRL
+382 FHVMCQRRQ

-421 DEDGNVVDFIFC
+421 DEEGNVVDFIFR

-500 KNFMDVFFI
+500 KNFVDVFFI

-516 ASLKMQEHQVSLEAL
+516 VSLKMKEHQVSLEAL

-553 KEISYDITYVTYGHC
+553 KEISYDITYVTHGYC
-568 KTKDSRL
+568 KTKDSR
-575 MGEKEG
+575 MMTEKEG
-581 YMLVHPDDRDRMH
+581 IMIVHQDDRVRMH
-594 SAYLDLYYD
+594 NAYLDLYYD
-603 RVNIIREEHRSLLWD
+603 RVNIIREEHRSLFWD

-638 GRPSLLVGGSLLI
+638 GHPTLLVGGSLLI
-651 DERKRMEEELLK
+651 DERKKMEEELLK

-743 VYSKINLNVLLMEVI
+743 VYSKVNLNVLLMEVI
-758 QTARLRLKN
+758 RAARLRLK
-767 DLVVVE
+767 DDSVVVE
-773 LVESLPECVIYSDAN
+773 FVECLPECVICSDVN

-793 MNNFITN
+793 MNNLITN
-800 AIKFTTNGSIRVGY
+800 AIKFTAKGSIRVGY
-814 RLQEDESLYFYVSD
+814 RLREDESLYFYVSD

-873 GVVSEVGQGSTFWFT
+873 GVMSEVGQGSTFWFT
-888 LPKSSWYKRINS
+888 LSKSSWQQAD

>member
-1 MIRRIA
+1 MMRRIT
-7 ALFFFLGVYILGFA
+7 ALFFFLGVYVLGFA
-21 ENTRGKEYILVLNS
+21 ENTRGREYILVLSS

-40 TWANNLYQNIRDE
+40 AWANNLYQNILDE
-53 FSSPGM
+53 FSSPGFH
-59 RVEAEELS
+59 VEAEELS
-67 IPMMTK
+67 IPMMTR

-83 LLSRYSNPPKVAV
+83 LLSRYLKPPKVVV
-96 FIGDPAWLVCQSLFD
+96 FIGDPAWLVCQPLFD
-111 GAWKDVPAVICYS
+111 KEWKDIPTVICYS
-124 RDSMPRNLENFINKD
+124 RDSMPRNLENFVNKD
-139 FLGEGKFILT
+139 FLGEGKFVLT
-149 ETITAGYNVTVIKHP
+149 EVATAGYNLTVIKQP

-170 INLIRKLQ
+170 IDLIRRLQ
-178 PDVKKIALISD
+178 PEVKKIALISD
-189 DRYISAMVREDVS
+189 DRYISAMVREEVCG
-202 NVMKRDFPELEL
+202 VLEKDFPELKL
-214 DLLTSTD
+214 DLLTSID

-226 LLDSLMDYS
+226 LLDTLMGYS
-235 REVGIIYNSWFLNK
+235 REVGIIYNSWFVGK
-249 TQSGNHYLADNLQK
+249 KQSESHYLSDNLQK
-263 IIYGFVDSPVF
+263 IIYGFVDAPVF

-288 GYFISAENFGKVTI
+288 GYFISASTFGKVAV
-302 QTIRQILDGMPA
+302 QTIRQILDGVPA
-314 RDVERKIGGK
+314 RNVEGRIGGEPK
-324 PRVYL
+324 VYL
-329 NYHHLQHHGVNPDSI
+329 NYHHLQHHGVDPNSI
-344 TGNVVF
+344 TGDVVF

-382 FHVMRQRRL
+382 FHVMCQRRQ

-421 DEDGNVVDFIFC
+421 DEEGNVVDFIFR

-516 ASLKMQEHQVSLEAL
+516 VSLKMKEHQVSLEAL

-553 KEISYDITYVTYGHC
+553 KEISYDITYVTHGYC
-568 KTKDSRL
+568 KTKDSR
-575 MGEKEG
+575 MMTEKEG
-581 YMLVHPDDRDRMH
+581 IMIVHQDDRVRMH
-594 SAYLDLYYD
+594 NAYLDLYYD
-603 RVNIIREEHRSLLWD
+603 RVNIIREEHRSLFWD

-638 GRPSLLVGGSLLI
+638 GHPTLLVGGSLLI
-651 DERKRMEEELLK
+651 DERKKMEEELLK

-703 EDENE
+703 EDEND

-743 VYSKINLNVLLMEVI
+743 VYSKVNLNVLLMEVI
-758 QTARLRLKN
+758 RAARLRLK
-767 DLVVVE
+767 DDSVVVE
-773 LVESLPECVIYSDAN
+773 FVECLPECVICSDVN

-793 MNNFITN
+793 MNNLITN
-800 AIKFTTNGSIRVGY
+800 AIKFTAKGSIRVGY
-814 RLQEDESLYFYVSD
+814 RLREDESLYFYVSD

-873 GVVSEVGQGSTFWFT
+873 GVMSEVGQGSTFWFT
-888 LPKSSWYKRINS
+888 LSKSSWQQAD

>member
-1 MIRRIA
+1 MMRRIT
-7 ALFFFLGVYILGFA
+7 ALFFFLGVYVLGFA
-21 ENTRGKEYILVLNS
+21 ENTRGREYILVLSS

-40 TWANNLYQNIRDE
+40 AWANNLYQNILDE
-53 FSSPGM
+53 FSSPGFH
-59 RVEAEELS
+59 VEAEELS
-67 IPMMTK
+67 IPMMTR

-83 LLSRYSNPPKVAV
+83 LLSRYLKPPKVVV
-96 FIGDPAWLVCQSLFD
+96 FIGDPAWLVCQPLFD
-111 GAWKDVPAVICYS
+111 KEWKDIPTVICYS
-124 RDSMPRNLENFINKD
+124 RDSMPRNLENFVNKD
-139 FLGEGKFILT
+139 FLGEGKFVLT
-149 ETITAGYNVTVIKHP
+149 EVATAGYNLTVIKQP

-170 INLIRKLQ
+170 IDLIRRLQ
-178 PDVKKIALISD
+178 PEVKKIALISD
-189 DRYISAMVREDVS
+189 DRYISAMVREEVCG
-202 NVMKRDFPELEL
+202 VLEKDFPELKL
-214 DLLTSTD
+214 DLLTSID

-226 LLDSLMDYS
+226 LLDTLMGYS
-235 REVGIIYNSWFLNK
+235 REVGIIYNSWFVGK
-249 TQSGNHYLADNLQK
+249 KQSESHYLSDNLQK
-263 IIYGFVDSPVF
+263 IIYGFVDAPVF

-288 GYFISAENFGKVTI
+288 GYFISASTFGKVAV
-302 QTIRQILDGMPA
+302 QTIRQILDGVPA
-314 RDVERKIGGK
+314 RNVEGRIGGEPK
-324 PRVYL
+324 VYL
-329 NYHHLQHHGVNPDSI
+329 NYHHLQHHGVDPNSI
-344 TGNVVF
+344 TGDVVF

-382 FHVMRQRRL
+382 FHVMCQRRQ

-421 DEDGNVVDFIFC
+421 DEEGNVVDFIFR

-516 ASLKMQEHQVSLEAL
+516 VSLKMKEHQTSLEAL

-541 TRLIPWTWNLLN
+541 TRLIPWTWDLLSKTIN
-553 KEISYDITYVTYGHC
+553 YDITYVTHKLC
-568 KTKDSRL
+568 KTKNSR
-575 MGEKEG
+575 MMTERDGD
-581 YMLVHPDDRDRMH
+581 MLVHPDDRAGMRE
-594 SAYLDLYYD
+594 AYYDLYYD
-603 RVNIIREEHRSLLWD
+603 RATIVRKEHRSMFWE
-618 GTDEYVWF
+618 GSNEYVWF

-638 GRPSLLVGGSLLI
+638 GHPTLLVGGSLLI
-651 DERKRMEEELLK
+651 DERKKMEEELLK

-743 VYSKINLNVLLMEVI
+743 VYSKVNLNVLLMEVI
-758 QTARLRLKN
+758 RAARLRLK
-767 DLVVVE
+767 DDSVVVE
-773 LVESLPECVIYSDAN
+773 FVECLPECVICSDVN

-793 MNNFITN
+793 MNNLITN
-800 AIKFTTNGSIRVGY
+800 AIKFTAKGSIRVGY
-814 RLQEDESLYFYVSD
+814 RLREDESLYFYVSD

-873 GVVSEVGQGSTFWFT
+873 GVMSEVGQGSTFWFT
-888 LPKSSWYKRINS
+888 LSKSSWQQAD

>member
-1 MIRRIA
+1 MMRRIT
-7 ALFFFLGVYILGFA
+7 ALFFFLGVYVLGFA
-21 ENTRGKEYILVLNS
+21 ENTRGREYILVLSS

-40 TWANNLYQNIRDE
+40 AWANNLYQNILDE
-53 FSSPGM
+53 FSSPGFH
-59 RVEAEELS
+59 VEAEELS
-67 IPMMTK
+67 IPMMTR

-83 LLSRYSNPPKVAV
+83 LLSRYLKPPKVVV
-96 FIGDPAWLVCQSLFD
+96 FIGDPAWLVCQPLFD
-111 GAWKDVPAVICYS
+111 KEWKDIPTVICYS
-124 RDSMPRNLENFINKD
+124 RDSMPRNLENFVNKD
-139 FLGEGKFILT
+139 FLGEGKFVLT
-149 ETITAGYNVTVIKHP
+149 EVATAGYNLTVIKQP

-170 INLIRKLQ
+170 IDLIRRLQ
-178 PDVKKIALISD
+178 PEVKKIALISD
-189 DRYISAMVREDVS
+189 DRYISAMVREEVCG
-202 NVMKRDFPELEL
+202 VLEKDFPELKL
-214 DLLTSTD
+214 DLLTSID

-226 LLDSLMDYS
+226 LLDTLMGYS
-235 REVGIIYNSWFLNK
+235 REVGIIYNSWFVGK
-249 TQSGNHYLADNLQK
+249 KQSESHYLSDNLQK
-263 IIYGFVDSPVF
+263 IIYGFVDAPVF

-288 GYFISAENFGKVTI
+288 GYFISASTFGKVAV
-302 QTIRQILDGMPA
+302 QTIRQILDGVPA
-314 RDVERKIGGK
+314 RNVEGRIGGEPK
-324 PRVYL
+324 VYL
-329 NYHHLQHHGVNPDSI
+329 NYHHLQHHGVDPNSI
-344 TGNVVF
+344 TVDVVF

-445 TRDRVVGKRLS
+445 TRNRVVGKRLS

-516 ASLKMQEHQVSLEAL
+516 VSLKMKEHQVSLEAL

-553 KEISYDITYVTYGHC
+553 KEISYDITYVTHGYC
-568 KTKDSRL
+568 KTKDSR
-575 MGEKEG
+575 MMTEKEG
-581 YMLVHPDDRDRMH
+581 IMIVHQDDRVRMH
-594 SAYLDLYYD
+594 NAYLDLYYD
-603 RVNIIREEHRSLLWD
+603 RVNIIREEHRSLFWD

-638 GRPSLLVGGSLLI
+638 GHPTLLVGGSLLI
-651 DERKRMEEELLK
+651 DERKKMEEELLK

-680 NMSHEIRTPL
+680 NMSHEIRPPL

-743 VYSKINLNVLLMEVI
+743 VYSKVNLNVLLMEVI
-758 QTARLRLKN
+758 RAARLRLK
-767 DLVVVE
+767 DDSVVVE
-773 LVESLPECVIYSDAN
+773 FVECLPECVICSDVN

-793 MNNFITN
+793 MNNLITN
-800 AIKFTTNGSIRVGY
+800 AIKFTAKGSIRVGY
-814 RLQEDESLYFYVSD
+814 RLREDESLYFYVSD

-873 GVVSEVGQGSTFWFT
+873 GVMSEVGQGSTFWFT
-888 LPKSSWYKRINS
+888 LPKSSWQQAD

>member
-1 MIRRIA
+1 MMRRIT
-7 ALFFFLGVYILGFA
+7 ALFFFLGVYVLGFA
-21 ENTRGKEYILVLNS
+21 ENTRGREYILVLSS

-40 TWANNLYQNIRDE
+40 AWANNLYQNILDE
-53 FSSPGM
+53 FSSPGFH
-59 RVEAEELS
+59 VEAEELS
-67 IPMMTK
+67 IPMMTR

-83 LLSRYSNPPKVAV
+83 LLSRYLKPPKVVV
-96 FIGDPAWLVCQSLFD
+96 FIGDPAWLVCQPLFD
-111 GAWKDVPAVICYS
+111 KEWKDIPTVICYS
-124 RDSMPRNLENFINKD
+124 RDSMPRNLENFVNKD
-139 FLGEGKFILT
+139 FLGEGKFVLT
-149 ETITAGYNVTVIKHP
+149 EVATAGYNLTVIKQP

-170 INLIRKLQ
+170 IDLIRRLQ
-178 PDVKKIALISD
+178 PEVKKIALISD
-189 DRYISAMVREDVS
+189 DRYISAMVREEVCG
-202 NVMKRDFPELEL
+202 VLEKDFPELKL
-214 DLLTSTD
+214 DLLTSID

-226 LLDSLMDYS
+226 LLDTLMGYS
-235 REVGIIYNSWFLNK
+235 REVGIIYNSWFVGK
-249 TQSGNHYLADNLQK
+249 KQSESHYLSDNLQK
-263 IIYGFVDSPVF
+263 IIYGFVDAPVF

-288 GYFISAENFGKVTI
+288 GYFISASTFGKVAV
-302 QTIRQILDGMPA
+302 QTIRQILDGVPA
-314 RDVERKIGGK
+314 RNVEGRIGGEPK
-324 PRVYL
+324 VYL
-329 NYHHLQHHGVNPDSI
+329 NYHHLQHHGVDPNSI
-344 TGNVVF
+344 TGDVVF

-382 FHVMRQRRL
+382 FHVMCQRRQ

-421 DEDGNVVDFIFC
+421 DEEGNVVDFIFR

-500 KNFMDVFFI
+500 KNFVDVFFI

-516 ASLKMQEHQVSLEAL
+516 VSLKMKEHQVSLEAL

-553 KEISYDITYVTYGHC
+553 KEISYDITYVTHGYC
-568 KTKDSRL
+568 KTKDSR
-575 MGEKEG
+575 MMTEKEG
-581 YMLVHPDDRDRMH
+581 IMIVHQDDRVRMH
-594 SAYLDLYYD
+594 NAYLDLYYD
-603 RVNIIREEHRSLLWD
+603 RVNIIREEHRSLFWD

-638 GRPSLLVGGSLLI
+638 GHPTLLVGGSLLI
-651 DERKRMEEELLK
+651 DERKKMEEELLK

-743 VYSKINLNVLLMEVI
+743 VYSKVNLNVLLMEVI
-758 QTARLRLKN
+758 RAARLRLK
-767 DLVVVE
+767 DDSVVVE
-773 LVESLPECVIYSDAN
+773 FVECLPECVICSDVN

-793 MNNFITN
+793 MNNLITN
-800 AIKFTTNGSIRVGY
+800 AIKFTAKGSIRVGY
-814 RLQEDESLYFYVSD
+814 RLREDESLYFYVSD

-873 GVVSEVGQGSTFWFT
+873 GVMSEVGQGSTFWFT
-888 LPKSSWYKRINS
+888 LSKSSWQQAD

>member
-1 MIRRIA
+1 MMRRIT
-7 ALFFFLGVYILGFA
+7 ALFFFLGVYVLGFA
-21 ENTRGKEYILVLNS
+21 ENTRGREYILVLSS

-40 TWANNLYQNIRDE
+40 AWANNLYQNILDE
-53 FSSPGM
+53 FSSPGFH
-59 RVEAEELS
+59 VEAEELS
-67 IPMMTK
+67 IPMMTR

-83 LLSRYSNPPKVAV
+83 LLSRYLKPPKVVV
-96 FIGDPAWLVCQSLFD
+96 FIGDPAWLVCQPLFD
-111 GAWKDVPAVICYS
+111 KEWKDIPTVICYS
-124 RDSMPRNLENFINKD
+124 RDSMPRNLENFVNKD
-139 FLGEGKFILT
+139 FLGEGKFVLT
-149 ETITAGYNVTVIKHP
+149 EVATAGYNLTVIKQP

-170 INLIRKLQ
+170 IDLIRRLQ
-178 PDVKKIALISD
+178 PEVKKIALISD
-189 DRYISAMVREDVS
+189 DRYISAMVREEVCG
-202 NVMKRDFPELEL
+202 VLEKDFPELKL
-214 DLLTSTD
+214 DLLTSID

-226 LLDSLMDYS
+226 LLDTLMGYS
-235 REVGIIYNSWFLNK
+235 REVGIIYNSWFVGK
-249 TQSGNHYLADNLQK
+249 KQSESHYLSDNLQK
-263 IIYGFVDSPVF
+263 IIYGFVDAPVF
-274 TLTEMDMETGAFAG
+274 TLTEMDMETGAFVG
-288 GYFISAENFGKVTI
+288 GYFISASTFGKVAV
-302 QTIRQILDGMPA
+302 QTIRQILDGVPA
-314 RDVERKIGGK
+314 RNVEGRIGGEPK
-324 PRVYL
+324 VYL
-329 NYHHLQHHGVNPDSI
+329 NYHHLQHHGVDPNSI
-344 TGNVVF
+344 TGDVVF

-382 FHVMRQRRL
+382 FHVMCQRRQ

-421 DEDGNVVDFIFC
+421 DEEGNVVDFIFR

-467 MMDKESGRITSFV
+467 MMDKESGRMTSFV

-516 ASLKMQEHQVSLEAL
+516 VSLKMKEHQTSLEAL

-541 TRLIPWTWNLLN
+541 TRLIPWTWDLLSKTIN
-553 KEISYDITYVTYGHC
+553 YDITYVTHKLC
-568 KTKDSRL
+568 KTKNSR
-575 MGEKEG
+575 MMTERDGD
-581 YMLVHPDDRDRMH
+581 MLVHPDDRAGMRE
-594 SAYLDLYYD
+594 AYYDLYYD
-603 RVNIIREEHRSLLWD
+603 RATIVRKEHRSMFWE
-618 GTDEYVWF
+618 GSNEYVWF

-638 GRPSLLVGGSLLI
+638 GHPTLLVGGSLLI
-651 DERKRMEEELLK
+651 DERKKMEEELLK

-743 VYSKINLNVLLMEVI
+743 VYSKVNLNVLLMEVI
-758 QTARLRLKN
+758 RAARLRLK
-767 DLVVVE
+767 DDSVVVE
-773 LVESLPECVIYSDAN
+773 FVECLPECVICSDVN

-793 MNNFITN
+793 MNNLITN
-800 AIKFTTNGSIRVGY
+800 AIKFTAKGSIRVGY
-814 RLQEDESLYFYVSD
+814 RLREDESLYFYVSD

-873 GVVSEVGQGSTFWFT
+873 GVMSEVGQGSTFWFT
-888 LPKSSWYKRINS
+888 LSKSSWQQAD

>member
-1 MIRRIA
+1 MMRRIT
-7 ALFFFLGVYILGFA
+7 ALFFFLGVYVLGFA
-21 ENTRGKEYILVLNS
+21 ENTRGREYILVLSS

-40 TWANNLYQNIRDE
+40 AWANNLYQNILDE
-53 FSSPGM
+53 FSSPGFH
-59 RVEAEELS
+59 VEAEELS
-67 IPMMTK
+67 IPMMTR

-83 LLSRYSNPPKVAV
+83 LLSRYLKPPKVVV
-96 FIGDPAWLVCQSLFD
+96 FIGDPAWLVCQPLFD
-111 GAWKDVPAVICYS
+111 KEWKDIPTVICYS
-124 RDSMPRNLENFINKD
+124 RDSMPRNLENFVNKD
-139 FLGEGKFILT
+139 FLGEGKFVLT
-149 ETITAGYNVTVIKHP
+149 EVATAGYNLTVIKQP

-170 INLIRKLQ
+170 IDLIRRLQ
-178 PDVKKIALISD
+178 PEVKKIALISD
-189 DRYISAMVREDVS
+189 DRYISAMVREEVCG
-202 NVMKRDFPELEL
+202 VLEKDFPELKL
-214 DLLTSTD
+214 DLLTSID

-226 LLDSLMDYS
+226 LLDTLMGYS
-235 REVGIIYNSWFLNK
+235 REVGIIYNSWFVGK
-249 TQSGNHYLADNLQK
+249 KQSESHYLSDNLQK
-263 IIYGFVDSPVF
+263 IIYGIVDAPVF

-288 GYFISAENFGKVTI
+288 GYFISASTFGKVAV
-302 QTIRQILDGMPA
+302 QTIRQILDGVPA
-314 RDVERKIGGK
+314 RNVEGRIGGEPK
-324 PRVYL
+324 VYL
-329 NYHHLQHHGVNPDSI
+329 NYHHLQHHGVDPNSI
-344 TGNVVF
+344 TGDVVF

-382 FHVMRQRRL
+382 FHVMCQRRQ

-421 DEDGNVVDFIFC
+421 DEEGNVVDFIFR

-516 ASLKMQEHQVSLEAL
+516 VSLKMKEHQVSLEAL

-553 KEISYDITYVTYGHC
+553 KEISYDITYVTHGYC
-568 KTKDSRL
+568 KTKDSR
-575 MGEKEG
+575 MMTEKEG
-581 YMLVHPDDRDRMH
+581 IMIVHQDDRVRMH
-594 SAYLDLYYD
+594 NAYLDLYYD
-603 RVNIIREEHRSLLWD
+603 RVNIIREEHRSLFWD

-638 GRPSLLVGGSLLI
+638 GHPTLLVGGSLLI
-651 DERKRMEEELLK
+651 DERKKMEEELLK

-743 VYSKINLNVLLMEVI
+743 VYSKVNLNVLLMEVI
-758 QTARLRLKN
+758 RAARLRLK
-767 DLVVVE
+767 DDSVVVE
-773 LVESLPECVIYSDAN
+773 FVECLPECVICSDVN

-793 MNNFITN
+793 MNNLITN
-800 AIKFTTNGSIRVGY
+800 AIKFTTKGSIRVGY
-814 RLQEDESLYFYVSD
+814 RLREDESLYFYVSD

-873 GVVSEVGQGSTFWFT
+873 GVMSEVGQGSTFWFT
-888 LPKSSWYKRINS
+888 LPKSSWQQAD

>member
-1 MIRRIA
+1 MMRRIT
-7 ALFFFLGVYILGFA
+7 ALFFFLGVYVLGFA
-21 ENTRGKEYILVLNS
+21 ENTRGREYILVLSS

-40 TWANNLYQNIRDE
+40 AWANNLYQNILDE
-53 FSSPGM
+53 FSSPGFH
-59 RVEAEELS
+59 VEAEELS
-67 IPMMTK
+67 IPMMTR

-83 LLSRYSNPPKVAV
+83 LLSRYLKPPKVVV
-96 FIGDPAWLVCQSLFD
+96 FIGDPAWLVCQPLFD
-111 GAWKDVPAVICYS
+111 KEWKDIPTVICYS
-124 RDSMPRNLENFINKD
+124 RDSMPRNLENFVNKD
-139 FLGEGKFILT
+139 FLGEGKFVLT
-149 ETITAGYNVTVIKHP
+149 EVATAGYNLTVIKQP

-170 INLIRKLQ
+170 IDLIRRLQ
-178 PDVKKIALISD
+178 PEVKKIALISD
-189 DRYISAMVREDVS
+189 DRYISAMVREEVCG
-202 NVMKRDFPELEL
+202 VLEKDFPELKL
-214 DLLTSTD
+214 DLLTSID

-226 LLDSLMDYS
+226 LLDTLMGYS
-235 REVGIIYNSWFLNK
+235 REVGIIYNSWFVGK
-249 TQSGNHYLADNLQK
+249 KQSESHYLSDNLQK
-263 IIYGFVDSPVF
+263 IIYGFVDAPVF

-288 GYFISAENFGKVTI
+288 GYFISASTFGKVAVQTI
-302 QTIRQILDGMPA
+302 QQILDGVPA
-314 RDVERKIGGK
+314 RNVEGRIGGEPK
-324 PRVYL
+324 VYL
-329 NYHHLQHHGVNPDSI
+329 NYHHLQHHGVDPNSI
-344 TGNVVF
+344 TGDVVF

-382 FHVMRQRRL
+382 FHVMCQRRQ

-421 DEDGNVVDFIFC
+421 DEEGNVVDFIFR

-500 KNFMDVFFI
+500 KNFVDVFFI

-516 ASLKMQEHQVSLEAL
+516 VSLKMKEHQVSLEAL

-553 KEISYDITYVTYGHC
+553 KEISYDITYVTHGYC
-568 KTKDSRL
+568 KTKDSR
-575 MGEKEG
+575 MMTEKEG
-581 YMLVHPDDRDRMH
+581 IMIVHQDDRVRMYN
-594 SAYLDLYYD
+594 AYLDLYYD
-603 RVNIIREEHRSLLWD
+603 RVNIIREEHRSLFWD

-638 GRPSLLVGGSLLI
+638 GHPTLLVGGSLLI
-651 DERKRMEEELLK
+651 DERKKMEEELLK

-743 VYSKINLNVLLMEVI
+743 VYSKVNLNVLLMEVI
-758 QTARLRLKN
+758 RAARLRLK
-767 DLVVVE
+767 DDSVVVE
-773 LVESLPECVIYSDAN
+773 FVECLPECVICSDVN
-788 RLMQV
+788 RLIQV
-793 MNNFITN
+793 MNNLITN
-800 AIKFTTNGSIRVGY
+800 AIKFTAKGSIRVGY
-814 RLQEDESLYFYVSD
+814 RLREDESLYFYVSD

-873 GVVSEVGQGSTFWFT
+873 GVMSEVGQGSTFWFT
-888 LPKSSWYKRINS
+888 LSKSSWQQAD

>member
-7 ALFFFLGVYILGFA
+7 ALFFFLGVYILGIA

-139 FLGEGKFILT
+139 FLGEGKFIST
-149 ETITAGYNVTVIKHP
+149 ETITAGYNLTVIKHP

-189 DRYISAMVREDVS
+189 DRYISAMVREDVK
-202 NVMKRDFPELEL
+202 NVLKRDFPELEL
-214 DLLTSTD
+214 DLLTSID
-221 ISTEK
+221 MSTEK

-274 TLTEMDMETGAFAG
+274 TLTEMDIETGAFAG

-302 QTIRQILDGMPA
+302 QTIQQILDGMPA

-344 TGNVVF
+344 TGDVVF

-480 FPEENNKIRYYDKL
+480 FPEETNKIRYYDKL

-500 KNFMDVFFI
+500 KDFMDVFFI

-553 KEISYDITYVTYGHC
+553 KEISYDITYVTHGHC
-568 KTKDSRL
+568 NTKDSRK
-575 MGEKEG
+575 MTEKEG
-581 YMLVHPDDRDRMH
+581 IMIVHLDDRVRMH
-594 SAYLDLYYD
+594 NAYLDLYYD
-603 RVNIIREEHRSLLWD
+603 RVNIIREEHRSLFWD

-638 GRPSLLVGGSLLI
+638 GHPTLLVGGSLLI
-651 DERKRMEEELLK
+651 DERKKMEEELLK

-743 VYSKINLNVLLMEVI
+743 VYSKVNLNVLLMEVI
-758 QTARLRLKN
+758 RAARLRLKN
-767 DLVVVE
+767 DSVVVE
-773 LVESLPECVIYSDAN
+773 FVECLPECVICSDVN

-793 MNNFITN
+793 MNNLITN
-800 AIKFTTNGSIRVGY
+800 AIKFTTKGSIRVGY
-814 RLQEDESLYFYVSD
+814 RLREDESLYFYVSD

-873 GVVSEVGQGSTFWFT
+873 GVISEVGQGSTFWFT
-888 LPKSSWYKRINS
+888 LPKSSWQQAD

>member
-7 ALFFFLGVYILGFA
+7 ALFFFLGVYILGIA

-139 FLGEGKFILT
+139 FLGEGKFIST
-149 ETITAGYNVTVIKHP
+149 ETITAGYNLTVIKHP

-189 DRYISAMVREDVS
+189 DRYISAMVREDVK
-202 NVMKRDFPELEL
+202 NVLKRDFPELEL
-214 DLLTSTD
+214 DLLTSID
-221 ISTEK
+221 MSTEK

-274 TLTEMDMETGAFAG
+274 TLTEMDIETGAFAG

-302 QTIRQILDGMPA
+302 QTIQQILDGMPA

-421 DEDGNVVDFIFC
+421 DEDGNVVDFIFR

-516 ASLKMQEHQVSLEAL
+516 VSLKMKEHQTSLEAL

-541 TRLIPWTWNLLN
+541 TRLIPWTWDLLSKTIN
-553 KEISYDITYVTYGHC
+553 YDITYVTHKLC
-568 KTKDSRL
+568 KTKNSR
-575 MGEKEG
+575 MMTERDGD
-581 YMLVHPDDRDRMH
+581 MLVHPDDRAGMRE
-594 SAYLDLYYD
+594 AYYDLYYD
-603 RVNIIREEHRSLLWD
+603 RATIVRKEHRSMFW
-618 GTDEYVWF
+618 GGSNEYVWF

-638 GRPSLLVGGSLLI
+638 GHPTLLVGGSLLI
-651 DERKRMEEELLK
+651 DERKKMEEELLK

-743 VYSKINLNVLLMEVI
+743 VYSKVNLNVLLMEVI
-758 QTARLRLKN
+758 RAARLRLK
-767 DLVVVE
+767 DDSVVVE
-773 LVESLPECVIYSDAN
+773 FVECLPECVICSDVN

-793 MNNFITN
+793 MNNLITN
-800 AIKFTTNGSIRVGY
+800 AIKFTAKGSIRVGY
-814 RLQEDESLYFYVSD
+814 RLREDESLYFYVSD

-873 GVVSEVGQGSTFWFT
+873 GVMSEVGQGSTFWFT
-888 LPKSSWYKRINS
+888 LPKSSWQQAD